1 MRQVLLFGLFL
12 AGIYGVF
19 FLLFRW
25 ENRQNLDREL
35 RAYQFAAPLLAFV
48 YALVLNVFLDD
59 ISTLVLRFLQ
69 WLASMAPF
77 LEFLTSAASGFFMI
91 LMNVL
96 LMIGFILIKRIFLP
110 LFVKLWSRYVPLFNY
125 TSGTCYEWEEERT
138 RWVLKDQYGDMRRVL
153 KWMRSGGCIVSFG
166 LFALILYINE
176 PGIWQV
182 PFYPVLGL
190 MVLAEIVYFMDGLT
204 ASEARTQV
212 GGEDE
217 VSLFRAN
224 YARLRVVL
232 GRIFPEAMLNGGA
245 REKGLNH
252 KDGSQDYLETLMASE
267 DHLRKLCGTYFQ
279 QLVKKGYP
287 VDSQYVDATLHIL
300 NHQSVLFSTPF
311 YRDLTVYL
319 FFAINRALMSHER
332 VLIIC
337 GRDAII
343 DDVIEWVKDAVV
355 EVSHLPF
362 LWNVGVLKAQA
373 SAPDVGI
380 LSISQIF
387 DLSLHESNKAFFA
400 DVTHVVL
407 LEPSRIVA
415 TAQTALYML
424 ARKLNEGTQF
434 SIFDKNSDGLVD
446 ALSHILKTSIIE
458 VNATK
463 SGASSSQFVMWDAD
477 SRNMHHKLFPG
488 VARYLG
494 VGSEVAMVS
503 LKYGVRKVSWYAY
516 DSFPV
521 VDMKWI
527 AGQYYP
533 LICDYTGIPFKQ
545 HRIGEVLEFVP
556 NLWGAAQSR
565 EACVVVEDEYH
576 NLFEMARQFF
586 TRGRDQ
592 SFVHVIAPQYLLRE
606 YMNDNA
612 EIFIRDPKAIPSFA
626 PDFARTPRN
635 VVLELIMRMVISPVR
650 IEEVRTQL
658 ELLFG
663 EVENIPAFLSE
674 QIRLYFISDGVD
686 EDLSR
691 LIQMKQVGFY
701 DEITMDEEFHTE
713 LYIDDQRFI
722 DTYLSDLHNAGYVA
736 EDEQDMHFLGANLLG
751 QICQMYL
758 PGQFIT
764 IAGKYYEVIRI
775 NQEKGV
781 VLRRAADHI
790 HGRISYRQIRSYTLK
805 ESGAE
810 TKTVVHDGI
819 EVTSAAMNMTADT
832 AGFLEMHGHHDM
844 VNARRVLLDDVPRR
858 SYVRKTV
865 LRLKL
870 PKISEAVRVTLC
882 MLLNEIFRTVYPD
895 NCDYLSASTALT
907 SEEQEQLEGIV
918 HPLSGDIDPESIY
931 ILEDSQLDLGM
942 IISIERNLERM
953 LEIVCDYL
961 DWHLERLTRPD
972 ETIQQEEEQEVPL
985 PIPPNTPKNARQRLS
1000 YRFKRWLKRVFRRKK
1015 KENVQ
1020 MDETAGSQPESTEES
1035 GQEET
1040 PQPQPNAYAK
1050 SHYLLFGRE
1059 EMLSCLDLEETW
1071 TYLKTFGF
1079 DHNILKEARENIHA
1093 AKRNDFDP
1101 DDAHRCDFCARS
1113 LADVDYEVL
1122 ADGRERCPECSRT
1135 AVHTVEEFRH
1145 IYDITIQN
1153 YEAFFG
1159 VRITAAIK
1167 LEMVNANTL
1176 HRKLGKSFVPSAGY
1190 SSRVLGV
1197 AIRDRH
1203 GNYTIYVENGA
1214 PRNAFIATL
1223 VHELTHIWQY
1233 TTWNEKELMARYG
1246 GDLMPAV
1253 YEGMAKWVEIQYML
1267 LIGEQAHARREELI
1281 TRARDDEYGRG
1292 FLYYVTRYPLSTT
1305 QSTLRTPFEHIHE
1318 PLR

>member
-1 MRQVLLFGLFL
+1 MRQFLLFLLFL
-12 AGIYGVF
+12 AGIYALF

-25 ENRQNLDREL
+25 ERRQNLEREQ
-35 RAYQFAAPLLAFV
+35 RAYQIAMPLLALL

-69 WLASMAPF
+69 WMASLASF

-91 LMNVL
+91 MMNVL
-96 LMIGFILIKRIFLP
+96 LMIGFLLIKKLCMP
-110 LFVKLWSRYVPLFNY
+110 LLVKLWTKYVPLFQN
-125 TSGTCYEWEEERT
+125 TSGLFYEWEEERS
-138 RWVLKDQYGDMRRVL
+138 RWVLKDHFGDMRRVL
-153 KWMRSGGCIVSFG
+153 RWMRAGGCIVSFG
-166 LFALILYINE
+166 LFAVILYINE

-190 MVLAEIVYFMDGLT
+190 MVLVELVYFMDGLT
-204 ASEARTQV
+204 ASEARTSV

-217 VSLFRAN
+217 VSLFQAN

-232 GRIFPEAMLNGGA
+232 GRIFPESLLNGGA

-252 KDGSQDYLETLMASE
+252 KDGSQDYLETLMTSDE
-267 DHLRKLCGTYFQ
+267 HLRKVCGTYFQ

-311 YRDLTVYL
+311 YRDLTIYL
-319 FFAINRALMSHER
+319 FFAINRALMSHEK

-362 LWNVGVLKAQA
+362 LWQVGILKAQA
-373 SAPDVGI
+373 SLPDIGI

-463 SGASSSQFVMWDAD
+463 SGASSSQFMMWDAD
-477 SRNMHHKLFPG
+477 ARNMHHKLFPG

-494 VGSEVAMVS
+494 VGSEVAMVA
-503 LKYGVRKVSWYAY
+503 LKYGVRRVSWYAY
-516 DSFPV
+516 DSFPI

-527 AGQYYP
+527 VGQYYP

-545 HRIGEVLEFVP
+545 HRINEVLEFVP
-556 NLWGAAQSR
+556 NIWGAAQSK

-592 SFVHVIAPQYLLRE
+592 SFVNVIAPQYLLRD

-612 EIFIRDPKAIPSFA
+612 EIFIHDPKAIPSFA

-650 IEEVRTQL
+650 SEEVRTQL

-674 QIRLYFISDGVD
+674 QIRLYFIPDGVN
-686 EDLSR
+686 EDLSH
-691 LIQMKQVGFY
+691 LIKMKQIGIY
-701 DEITMDEEFHTE
+701 NEITMEEELHTE

-790 HGRISYRQIRSYTLK
+790 HGRISYRQIRAYALRKSDK
-805 ESGAE
+805 EA
-810 TKTVVHDGI
+810 KTVVHDGI
-819 EVTSAAMNMTADT
+819 EVTSAAMNMTVDT
-832 AGFLEMHGHHDM
+832 SGFLEMHGHHDM
-844 VNARRVLLDDVPRR
+844 SNARKVLLDDVPRR

-865 LRLKL
+865 LSLKL
-870 PKISEAVRVTLC
+870 PKISGPVRVTLC

-895 NCDYLSASTALT
+895 NCEYLSASTALT
-907 SEEQEQLEGIV
+907 PEEQEQLEGIV

-931 ILEDSQLDLGM
+931 ILEDSQLDLGL
-942 IISIERNLERM
+942 IISIERNLERI

-961 DWHLERLTRPD
+961 DWHLERLIRPD
-972 ETIQQEEEQEVPL
+972 ETIQQEEEPEVPL
-985 PIPPNTPKNARQRLS
+985 PIPPHTPKNARQRLF
-1000 YRFKRWLKRVFRRKK
+1000 YRFKRWLKRIFRRKK
-1015 KENVQ
+1015 KVQ
-1020 MDETAGSQPESTEES
+1020 MDEAAEPKETIEES
-1035 GQEET
+1035 KQEA
-1040 PQPQPNAYAK
+1040 PQSNAY
-1050 SHYLLFGRE
+1050 SRSYYLLFGRQ
-1059 EMLSCLDLEETW
+1059 EMLSCLNLEETLE
-1071 TYLKTFGF
+1071 YLKTFGF

-1093 AKRNDFDP
+1093 AKRDDFDP
-1101 DDAHRCDFCARS
+1101 NDTHRCDFCARS

-1135 AVHTVEEFRH
+1135 AVHTVAEFKH
-1145 IYDITIQN
+1145 IYEITIQN

-1167 LEMVNANTL
+1167 LEMVDASTL

-1190 SSRVLGV
+1190 SERVLGV

-1214 PRNAFIATL
+1214 PRNAFTATL

-1233 TTWNEKELMARYG
+1233 STWNEKELLARYG

-1318 PLR
+1318 PLK

>member
-1 MRQVLLFGLFL
+1 MRQFLLFLLFL
-12 AGIYGVF
+12 AGIYALF

-25 ENRQNLDREL
+25 ERRQNLEREQ
-35 RAYQFAAPLLAFV
+35 RAYQIAMPLLALL

-69 WLASMAPF
+69 WMASLASF

-91 LMNVL
+91 MMNVL
-96 LMIGFILIKRIFLP
+96 LMIGFLLIKKLCMP
-110 LFVKLWSRYVPLFNY
+110 LLVKLWTKYVPLFQN
-125 TSGTCYEWEEERT
+125 TSGLFYEWEEERS
-138 RWVLKDQYGDMRRVL
+138 RWVLKDHFGDMRRVL
-153 KWMRSGGCIVSFG
+153 RWMRAGGCIVSFG
-166 LFALILYINE
+166 LFAVILYINE

-190 MVLAEIVYFMDGLT
+190 MVLVELVYFMDGLT
-204 ASEARTQV
+204 ASEARTSV

-217 VSLFRAN
+217 VSLFQAN

-232 GRIFPEAMLNGGA
+232 GRIFPESLLNGGA

-252 KDGSQDYLETLMASE
+252 KDGSQDYLETLMTSDE
-267 DHLRKLCGTYFQ
+267 HLRKVCGTYFQ

-311 YRDLTVYL
+311 YRDLTIYL
-319 FFAINRALMSHER
+319 FFAINRALMSHEK

-362 LWNVGVLKAQA
+362 LWQVGILKAQA
-373 SAPDVGI
+373 SLPDIGI

-463 SGASSSQFVMWDAD
+463 SGASSSQFMMWDAD
-477 SRNMHHKLFPG
+477 ARNMHHKLFPG

-494 VGSEVAMVS
+494 VGSEVAMVA
-503 LKYGVRKVSWYAY
+503 LKYGVRRVSWYAY
-516 DSFPV
+516 DSFPI

-527 AGQYYP
+527 VGQYYP

-545 HRIGEVLEFVP
+545 HRINEVLEFVP
-556 NLWGAAQSR
+556 NIWGAAQSK

-592 SFVHVIAPQYLLRE
+592 SFVNVIAPQYLLRD

-612 EIFIRDPKAIPSFA
+612 EIFIHDPKAIPSFA

-650 IEEVRTQL
+650 SEEVRTQL

-674 QIRLYFISDGVD
+674 QIRLYFIPDGVN
-686 EDLSR
+686 EDLSH
-691 LIQMKQVGFY
+691 LIKMKQIGIY
-701 DEITMDEEFHTE
+701 NEITMEEELHTE

-790 HGRISYRQIRSYTLK
+790 HGRISYRQIRAYALRKSDK
-805 ESGAE
+805 EA
-810 TKTVVHDGI
+810 KTVVHDGI
-819 EVTSAAMNMTADT
+819 EVTSAAMNMTVDT
-832 AGFLEMHGHHDM
+832 SGFLEMHGHHDM
-844 VNARRVLLDDVPRR
+844 SNARKVLLDDVPRR

-865 LRLKL
+865 LSLKL
-870 PKISEAVRVTLC
+870 PKISGPVRVTLC

-895 NCDYLSASTALT
+895 NCEYLSASTALT
-907 SEEQEQLEGIV
+907 PEEQEQLEGIV

-931 ILEDSQLDLGM
+931 ILEDSQLDLGL
-942 IISIERNLERM
+942 IISIERNLERI

-961 DWHLERLTRPD
+961 DWHLERLIRPD
-972 ETIQQEEEQEVPL
+972 ETIQQEEEPEVPL
-985 PIPPNTPKNARQRLS
+985 PIPPHTPKNARQRLF
-1000 YRFKRWLKRVFRRKK
+1000 YRFKRWLKRIFRRKK
-1015 KENVQ
+1015 KVQ
-1020 MDETAGSQPESTEES
+1020 MDEAAEPKETIEES
-1035 GQEET
+1035 KQEA
-1040 PQPQPNAYAK
+1040 PQPNAY
-1050 SHYLLFGRE
+1050 SRSYYLLFGRQ
-1059 EMLSCLDLEETW
+1059 EMLSCLNLEETLE
-1071 TYLKTFGF
+1071 YLKTFGF

-1093 AKRNDFDP
+1093 AKRDDFDP
-1101 DDAHRCDFCARS
+1101 NDTHRCDFCARS

-1135 AVHTVEEFRH
+1135 AVHTVAEFKH
-1145 IYDITIQN
+1145 IYEITIQN

-1167 LEMVNANTL
+1167 LEMVDASTL

-1190 SSRVLGV
+1190 SERVLGV

-1214 PRNAFIATL
+1214 PRNAFTATL

-1233 TTWNEKELMARYG
+1233 STWNEKELLARYG

-1318 PLR
+1318 PLK

>member
-1 MRQVLLFGLFL
+1 MRQFLLFLLFL
-12 AGIYGVF
+12 AGIYALF

-25 ENRQNLDREL
+25 ERRQNLEREQ
-35 RAYQFAAPLLAFV
+35 RAYQIAMPLLALL

-69 WLASMAPF
+69 WLASIASF

-96 LMIGFILIKRIFLP
+96 LMIGFILIKKLCMP
-110 LFVKLWSRYVPLFNY
+110 LLVKLWTKYVPLFQN
-125 TSGTCYEWEEERT
+125 TSGLFYEWEEERS
-138 RWVLKDQYGDMRRVL
+138 RWVLKDHFGDMRRVL
-153 KWMRSGGCIVSFG
+153 RWMRAGGCIVSFG
-166 LFALILYINE
+166 LFAVILYINE

-190 MVLAEIVYFMDGLT
+190 MVLVEIVYFMDGLT
-204 ASEARTQV
+204 ASEARTSV

-217 VSLFRAN
+217 VSLFQAN

-232 GRIFPEAMLNGGA
+232 GRIFPESLLNGGA

-252 KDGSQDYLETLMASE
+252 KDGSQDYLETLMTSDE
-267 DHLRKLCGTYFQ
+267 HLRKVCGTYFQ

-300 NHQSVLFSTPF
+300 KRQSVLFSTPF
-311 YRDLTVYL
+311 YRDLTIYL
-319 FFAINRALMSHER
+319 FFAINRALMSHEK

-362 LWNVGVLKAQA
+362 LWQVGILKAQA
-373 SAPDVGI
+373 SSPDIGV

-463 SGASSSQFVMWDAD
+463 SGASSSQFMMWDAD
-477 SRNMHHKLFPG
+477 ARNMHHKLFPG

-494 VGSEVAMVS
+494 VGSEVAMVA
-503 LKYGVRKVSWYAY
+503 LKYGVRRVSWYAY
-516 DSFPV
+516 DSFPI

-527 AGQYYP
+527 VGQYYP

-545 HRIGEVLEFVP
+545 HRINEVLEFVP
-556 NLWGAAQSR
+556 NIWGAAQSK

-592 SFVHVIAPQYLLRE
+592 SFVNVIAPQYLLRD

-612 EIFIRDPKAIPSFA
+612 EIFIHDPKAIPSFA

-650 IEEVRTQL
+650 SEEVRTQL

-674 QIRLYFISDGVD
+674 QIRLYFIPDGVN
-686 EDLSR
+686 EDLSH
-691 LIQMKQVGFY
+691 LIKMKQIGIYNEV
-701 DEITMDEEFHTE
+701 TMEEELHTE

-790 HGRISYRQIRSYTLK
+790 HGRISYRQIRAYALRKSD
-805 ESGAE
+805 EEA
-810 TKTVVHDGI
+810 KTVVHDGI
-819 EVTSAAMNMTADT
+819 EVTSAAMNMTVDT
-832 AGFLEMHGHHDM
+832 SGFLEMHGHHDM
-844 VNARRVLLDDVPRR
+844 VNARKVLLDDVPRR

-865 LRLKL
+865 LSLKL
-870 PKISEAVRVTLC
+870 PKISGPVRVTLC

-895 NCDYLSASTALT
+895 NCEYLSASTALT
-907 SEEQEQLEGIV
+907 QEEQEQLEGIV

-931 ILEDSQLDLGM
+931 ILEDSQLDLGL
-942 IISIERNLERM
+942 IISIERNLERI

-961 DWHLERLTRPD
+961 DWHLERLIRPD
-972 ETIQQEEEQEVPL
+972 ETIQQEEEPEVPL
-985 PIPPNTPKNARQRLS
+985 PIPPHTPKNARQRLF
-1000 YRFKRWLKRVFRRKK
+1000 YRFKRWLKRIFRRKK
-1015 KENVQ
+1015 KVQ
-1020 MDETAGSQPESTEES
+1020 MDEAAEPKETIEES
-1035 GQEET
+1035 KQEA
-1040 PQPQPNAYAK
+1040 PQPNAY
-1050 SHYLLFGRE
+1050 SRSYYLLFGRQ
-1059 EMLSCLDLEETW
+1059 EMLSCLNLEETLE
-1071 TYLKTFGF
+1071 YLKTFGF
-1079 DHNILKEARENIHA
+1079 DRNILKEARENIHA
-1093 AKRNDFDP
+1093 AKRDDFDP
-1101 DDAHRCDFCARS
+1101 NDTHRCDFCARS

-1135 AVHTVEEFRH
+1135 AVHTVAEFKH
-1145 IYDITIQN
+1145 IYEITIQN

-1167 LEMVNANTL
+1167 LEMVDASTL

-1190 SSRVLGV
+1190 SERVLGV

-1214 PRNAFIATL
+1214 PRNAFTATL

-1233 TTWNEKELMARYG
+1233 TAWNEKELMARYG

-1292 FLYYVTRYPLSTT
+1292 FLYYITRYPLSTT

>member
-1 MRQVLLFGLFL
+1 MRQFLLFLLFL
-12 AGIYGVF
+12 TGIYALF

-25 ENRQNLDREL
+25 ERRQNLEREQ
-35 RAYQFAAPLLAFV
+35 RAYQIAMPLLALL

-69 WLASMAPF
+69 WLASLVSF

-96 LMIGFILIKRIFLP
+96 LMIGFILIKKLCMP
-110 LFVKLWSRYVPLFNY
+110 LLVKLWAKYVPLFQN
-125 TSGTCYEWEEERT
+125 TSGLFYEWEEERS
-138 RWVLKDQYGDMRRVL
+138 RWVLKDHFGDMRRVL
-153 KWMRSGGCIVSFG
+153 RWMRAGGCIVSFG
-166 LFALILYINE
+166 LFAVILYINE

-190 MVLAEIVYFMDGLT
+190 MVLVEIVYFMDGLT
-204 ASEARTQV
+204 ASEARTSV

-217 VSLFRAN
+217 VSLFQAN

-232 GRIFPEAMLNGGA
+232 GRIFPESLLNGGA

-252 KDGSQDYLETLMASE
+252 KDGSQDYLETLMTSDE
-267 DHLRKLCGTYFQ
+267 HLRKVCGTYFQ

-311 YRDLTVYL
+311 YRDLTIYL
-319 FFAINRALMSHER
+319 FFAINRALMSHEK

-362 LWNVGVLKAQA
+362 LWQVGILKAQA
-373 SAPDVGI
+373 SSPDIGV

-446 ALSHILKTSIIE
+446 ALSHILKTIIIE

-463 SGASSSQFVMWDAD
+463 SGASSSQFMMWDAD
-477 SRNMHHKLFPG
+477 ARNMHHKLFPG

-494 VGSEVAMVS
+494 VGSEVAMVA
-503 LKYGVRKVSWYAY
+503 LKYGVRRVSWYAY
-516 DSFPV
+516 DSFPI

-527 AGQYYP
+527 VGQYYP

-545 HRIGEVLEFVP
+545 HRINEVLEFVP
-556 NLWGAAQSR
+556 NIWGAAQSK

-592 SFVHVIAPQYLLRE
+592 SFVNVIAPQYLLRD

-612 EIFIRDPKAIPSFA
+612 EIFIHDPKAIPSFA

-650 IEEVRTQL
+650 SEEVRTQL

-674 QIRLYFISDGVD
+674 QIRLYFIPDGVN
-686 EDLSR
+686 EDLSH
-691 LIQMKQVGFY
+691 LIKMKQIGIYNEV
-701 DEITMDEEFHTE
+701 TMEEELHTE

-790 HGRISYRQIRSYTLK
+790 HGRISYRQIRAYALRKSD
-805 ESGAE
+805 EEA
-810 TKTVVHDGI
+810 KTVVHDGI
-819 EVTSAAMNMTADT
+819 EVTSAAMNMTVDT
-832 AGFLEMHGHHDM
+832 SGFLEMHGHHDM
-844 VNARRVLLDDVPRR
+844 SNARKVLLDDVPRR

-865 LRLKL
+865 LSLKL
-870 PKISEAVRVTLC
+870 PKISGPVRVTLC

-895 NCDYLSASTALT
+895 NCEYLSASTALT
-907 SEEQEQLEGIV
+907 PEEQEQLEGIV

-931 ILEDSQLDLGM
+931 ILEDSQLDLGL
-942 IISIERNLERM
+942 IISIERNLERI

-985 PIPPNTPKNARQRLS
+985 PVPPHTPKNARQRLF
-1000 YRFKRWLKRVFRRKK
+1000 YRFKRWLKRIFRRKK
-1015 KENVQ
+1015 KVQ
-1020 MDETAGSQPESTEES
+1020 MDEAAEPKETIEES
-1035 GQEET
+1035 KQEA
-1040 PQPQPNAYAK
+1040 PQPNGY
-1050 SHYLLFGRE
+1050 SRSYYLLFGRQ
-1059 EMLSCLDLEETW
+1059 EMLSCLNLEETLE
-1071 TYLKTFGF
+1071 YLKTFGF
-1079 DHNILKEARENIHA
+1079 DRNILKEARENIHA
-1093 AKRNDFDP
+1093 AKRDDFDP
-1101 DDAHRCDFCARS
+1101 NDTHRCDFCARS

-1135 AVHTVEEFRH
+1135 AVHTVAEFKH
-1145 IYDITIQN
+1145 IYEITIQN

-1167 LEMVNANTL
+1167 LEMVDASTL

-1190 SSRVLGV
+1190 SERVLGV

-1214 PRNAFIATL
+1214 PRNAFTATL

-1233 TTWNEKELMARYG
+1233 STWNEKELMARYG

-1318 PLR
+1318 PLK

>member
-1 MRQVLLFGLFL
+1 MRQFLLFLLFL
-12 AGIYGVF
+12 AGIYALF

-25 ENRQNLDREL
+25 ERRQNLEREQ
-35 RAYQFAAPLLAFV
+35 RAYQIAMPLLALL

-69 WLASMAPF
+69 WMASLASF

-91 LMNVL
+91 MMNVL
-96 LMIGFILIKRIFLP
+96 LMIGFLLIKKLCMP
-110 LFVKLWSRYVPLFNY
+110 LLVKLWTKYVPLFQN
-125 TSGTCYEWEEERT
+125 TSGLFYEWEEERS
-138 RWVLKDQYGDMRRVL
+138 RWVLKDHFGDMRRVL
-153 KWMRSGGCIVSFG
+153 RWMRAGGCIVSFG
-166 LFALILYINE
+166 LFAVILYINE

-190 MVLAEIVYFMDGLT
+190 MVLVELVYFMDGLT
-204 ASEARTQV
+204 ASEARTSV

-217 VSLFRAN
+217 VSLFQAN

-232 GRIFPEAMLNGGA
+232 GRIFPESLLNGGA

-252 KDGSQDYLETLMASE
+252 KDGSQDYLETLMTSDE
-267 DHLRKLCGTYFQ
+267 HLRKVCGTYFQ

-311 YRDLTVYL
+311 YRDLTIYL
-319 FFAINRALMSHER
+319 FFAINRALMSHEK

-362 LWNVGVLKAQA
+362 LWQVGILKAQA
-373 SAPDVGI
+373 SLPDIGI

-463 SGASSSQFVMWDAD
+463 SGASSSQFMMWDAD
-477 SRNMHHKLFPG
+477 ARNMHHKLFPG

-494 VGSEVAMVS
+494 VGSEVAMVA
-503 LKYGVRKVSWYAY
+503 LKYGVRRVSWYAY
-516 DSFPV
+516 DSFPI

-527 AGQYYP
+527 VGQYYP

-545 HRIGEVLEFVP
+545 HRINEVLEFVP
-556 NLWGAAQSR
+556 NIWGAAQSK

-592 SFVHVIAPQYLLRE
+592 SFVNVIAPQYLLRD

-612 EIFIRDPKAIPSFA
+612 EIFIHDPKAIPSFA

-650 IEEVRTQL
+650 SEEVRTQL

-674 QIRLYFISDGVD
+674 QIRLYFIPDGVN
-686 EDLSR
+686 EDLSH
-691 LIQMKQVGFY
+691 LIKMKQIGIYNEV
-701 DEITMDEEFHTE
+701 TMEEELHTE

-790 HGRISYRQIRSYTLK
+790 HGRISYRQIRAYALRKSDK
-805 ESGAE
+805 EA
-810 TKTVVHDGI
+810 KTVVHDGI
-819 EVTSAAMNMTADT
+819 EVTSAAMNMTVDT
-832 AGFLEMHGHHDM
+832 SGFLEMHGHHDM
-844 VNARRVLLDDVPRR
+844 SNARKVLLDDVPRR

-865 LRLKL
+865 LSLKL
-870 PKISEAVRVTLC
+870 PKISGPVRVTLC

-895 NCDYLSASTALT
+895 NCEYLSASTALT
-907 SEEQEQLEGIV
+907 PEEQEQLEGIV

-931 ILEDSQLDLGM
+931 ILEDSQLDLGL
-942 IISIERNLERM
+942 IISIERNLERI

-961 DWHLERLTRPD
+961 DWHLERLIRPD
-972 ETIQQEEEQEVPL
+972 ETIQQEEEPEVPL
-985 PIPPNTPKNARQRLS
+985 PIPPHTPKNARQRLF
-1000 YRFKRWLKRVFRRKK
+1000 YRFKRWLKRIFRRKK
-1015 KENVQ
+1015 KVQ
-1020 MDETAGSQPESTEES
+1020 MDEAAEPKETIEES
-1035 GQEET
+1035 KQEA
-1040 PQPQPNAYAK
+1040 PQPNAY
-1050 SHYLLFGRE
+1050 SRSYYLLFGRQ
-1059 EMLSCLDLEETW
+1059 EMLSCLNLEETLE
-1071 TYLKTFGF
+1071 YLKTFGF

-1093 AKRNDFDP
+1093 AKRDDFDP
-1101 DDAHRCDFCARS
+1101 NDTHRCDFCARS

-1135 AVHTVEEFRH
+1135 AVHTVAEFKH
-1145 IYDITIQN
+1145 IYEITIQN

-1167 LEMVNANTL
+1167 LEMVDASTL

-1190 SSRVLGV
+1190 SERVLGV

-1214 PRNAFIATL
+1214 PRNAFTATL

-1233 TTWNEKELMARYG
+1233 STWNEKELLARYG

-1318 PLR
+1318 PLK

>member
-1 MRQVLLFGLFL
+1 MRQFLLFLLFL
-12 AGIYGVF
+12 AGIYALF

-25 ENRQNLDREL
+25 ERRQNLEREQ
-35 RAYQFAAPLLAFV
+35 RAYQIAMPLLALL

-69 WLASMAPF
+69 WLASLASF

-96 LMIGFILIKRIFLP
+96 LMIGFILIKKLCMP
-110 LFVKLWSRYVPLFNY
+110 LLVKLWSKYVPLFQN
-125 TSGTCYEWEEERT
+125 TSGLFYEWEEERS
-138 RWVLKDQYGDMRRVL
+138 RWVLKDHFGDMRRVL
-153 KWMRSGGCIVSFG
+153 RWMRAGGCIVSFG
-166 LFALILYINE
+166 LFAVILYINE

-190 MVLAEIVYFMDGLT
+190 MVLVEIVYFMDGLT
-204 ASEARTQV
+204 ASEARTSV

-217 VSLFRAN
+217 VSLFQAN

-232 GRIFPEAMLNGGA
+232 GRIFPESLLNGGA

-252 KDGSQDYLETLMASE
+252 KDGSQDYLETLMTSDE
-267 DHLRKLCGTYFQ
+267 HLRKVCGTYFQ

-311 YRDLTVYL
+311 YRDLTIYL
-319 FFAINRALMSHER
+319 FFAINRALMSHEK

-362 LWNVGVLKAQA
+362 LWQVGILKAQA
-373 SAPDVGI
+373 SSPDIGV

-463 SGASSSQFVMWDAD
+463 SGASSSQFMMWDAD
-477 SRNMHHKLFPG
+477 ARNMHHKLFPG

-494 VGSEVAMVS
+494 IGSEVAMVA
-503 LKYGVRKVSWYAY
+503 LKYGVRRVSWYAY
-516 DSFPV
+516 DSFPI

-527 AGQYYP
+527 VGQYYP

-545 HRIGEVLEFVP
+545 HRINEVLEFVP
-556 NLWGAAQSR
+556 NIWGAAQSK

-592 SFVHVIAPQYLLRE
+592 SFVNVIAPQYLLRD

-612 EIFIRDPKAIPSFA
+612 EIFIHDPKAIPSFA

-650 IEEVRTQL
+650 SEEVRTQL

-674 QIRLYFISDGVD
+674 QIRLYFIPDGVN
-686 EDLSR
+686 EDLSH
-691 LIQMKQVGFY
+691 LIKMKQIGIYNEV
-701 DEITMDEEFHTE
+701 TMEEELHTE

-790 HGRISYRQIRSYTLK
+790 HGRISYRQIRAYALRKSD
-805 ESGAE
+805 EEA
-810 TKTVVHDGI
+810 KTVVHDGI
-819 EVTSAAMNMTADT
+819 EVTSAAMNMTVDT
-832 AGFLEMHGHHDM
+832 SGFLEMHGHHDM
-844 VNARRVLLDDVPRR
+844 SNARKVLLDDVPRR

-865 LRLKL
+865 LSLKL
-870 PKISEAVRVTLC
+870 PKISEPVRVTLC

-895 NCDYLSASTALT
+895 NCEYLSASTALT
-907 SEEQEQLEGIV
+907 QEEQEQLEGIV

-931 ILEDSQLDLGM
+931 ILEDSQLDLGL
-942 IISIERNLERM
+942 IISIERNLERI

-961 DWHLERLTRPD
+961 DWHLERLIRPD
-972 ETIQQEEEQEVPL
+972 ETIQQEEEPEVPL
-985 PIPPNTPKNARQRLS
+985 PIPPHTPKNARQRLF
-1000 YRFKRWLKRVFRRKK
+1000 YRFKRWLKRIFRRKK
-1015 KENVQ
+1015 KVQ
-1020 MDETAGSQPESTEES
+1020 MDEAAEPKETIEES
-1035 GQEET
+1035 KQEA
-1040 PQPQPNAYAK
+1040 PQPNAY
-1050 SHYLLFGRE
+1050 SRSYYLLFGRQ
-1059 EMLSCLDLEETW
+1059 EMLSCLNLEETLE
-1071 TYLKTFGF
+1071 YLKTFGF
-1079 DHNILKEARENIHA
+1079 DRNILKEARENIHA
-1093 AKRNDFDP
+1093 AKRDDFDP
-1101 DDAHRCDFCARS
+1101 NDTHRCDFCARS

-1135 AVHTVEEFRH
+1135 AVHTVAEFKH
-1145 IYDITIQN
+1145 IYEITIQN

-1167 LEMVNANTL
+1167 LEMVDASTL

-1190 SSRVLGV
+1190 SERVLGV

-1214 PRNAFIATL
+1214 PRNAFTATL

-1233 TTWNEKELMARYG
+1233 TAWNEKELMARYG

-1318 PLR
+1318 PLK

>member
-1 MRQVLLFGLFL
+1 MRQFLLFLLFL
-12 AGIYGVF
+12 AGIYALF

-25 ENRQNLDREL
+25 ERRQNLEREQ
-35 RAYQFAAPLLAFV
+35 RAYQIAMPLLALL

-69 WLASMAPF
+69 WLASLASF

-96 LMIGFILIKRIFLP
+96 LMIGFILIKKLCMA
-110 LFVKLWSRYVPLFNY
+110 LLVKLWTKYVPLFQN
-125 TSGTCYEWEEERT
+125 TSGLFYEWEEERS
-138 RWVLKDQYGDMRRVL
+138 RWVLKDHFGDMRRVL
-153 KWMRSGGCIVSFG
+153 RWMRAGGCIVSFG
-166 LFALILYINE
+166 LFAVILYINE

-190 MVLAEIVYFMDGLT
+190 MVLVEIVYFMDGLT
-204 ASEARTQV
+204 ASEARTSV

-217 VSLFRAN
+217 VSLFQAN

-232 GRIFPEAMLNGGA
+232 GRIFPESLLNGGA

-252 KDGSQDYLETLMASE
+252 KDGSQDYLETLMASDE
-267 DHLRKLCGTYFQ
+267 HLRKVCGTYFQ

-311 YRDLTVYL
+311 YRDLTIYL
-319 FFAINRALMSHER
+319 FFAINRALMSHEK

-362 LWNVGVLKAQA
+362 LWQVGILKAQA
-373 SAPDVGI
+373 SSPDIGI

-463 SGASSSQFVMWDAD
+463 SGASSSQFMMWDAD
-477 SRNMHHKLFPG
+477 ARNMHHKLFPG

-494 VGSEVAMVS
+494 VGSEVAMVA
-503 LKYGVRKVSWYAY
+503 LKYGVRRVSWYAY
-516 DSFPV
+516 DSFPI

-527 AGQYYP
+527 VGQYYP

-545 HRIGEVLEFVP
+545 HRINEVLEFVP
-556 NLWGAAQSR
+556 NIWGAAQSK

-592 SFVHVIAPQYLLRE
+592 SFVNVIAPQYLLRD

-612 EIFIRDPKAIPSFA
+612 EIFIHDPKAIPSFA

-650 IEEVRTQL
+650 SEEVRTQL

-674 QIRLYFISDGVD
+674 QIRLYFIPDGVN
-686 EDLSR
+686 EDLSH
-691 LIQMKQVGFY
+691 LIKMKQIGIYNEV
-701 DEITMDEEFHTE
+701 TMEEELHTE

-790 HGRISYRQIRSYTLK
+790 HGRISYRQIRAYALRKSD
-805 ESGAE
+805 EEA
-810 TKTVVHDGI
+810 KTVVHDGI
-819 EVTSAAMNMTADT
+819 EVTSAAMNMTVDT
-832 AGFLEMHGHHDM
+832 SGFLEMHGHHDM
-844 VNARRVLLDDVPRR
+844 SNARKVLLDDVPRR

-865 LRLKL
+865 LSLKL
-870 PKISEAVRVTLC
+870 PKISGPVRVTLC

-895 NCDYLSASTALT
+895 NCEYLSASTALT
-907 SEEQEQLEGIV
+907 PEEQEQLEGIV

-931 ILEDSQLDLGM
+931 ILEDSQLDLGL
-942 IISIERNLERM
+942 IISIERNLERI

-985 PIPPNTPKNARQRLS
+985 PVPPHTPKNARQRLF
-1000 YRFKRWLKRVFRRKK
+1000 YRFKRWLKRIFRRKK
-1015 KENVQ
+1015 KVQ
-1020 MDETAGSQPESTEES
+1020 MDEAAEPKETIEES
-1035 GQEET
+1035 KQEA
-1040 PQPQPNAYAK
+1040 PQPNGY
-1050 SHYLLFGRE
+1050 SRSYYLLFGRQ
-1059 EMLSCLDLEETW
+1059 EMLSCLNLEETLE
-1071 TYLKTFGF
+1071 YLKTFGF
-1079 DHNILKEARENIHA
+1079 DRNILKEARENIHA
-1093 AKRNDFDP
+1093 AKRDDFDP
-1101 DDAHRCDFCARS
+1101 NDTHRCDFCARS

-1135 AVHTVEEFRH
+1135 AVHTVAEFKH
-1145 IYDITIQN
+1145 IYEITIQN

-1167 LEMVNANTL
+1167 LEMVDASTL

-1190 SSRVLGV
+1190 SERVLGV

-1203 GNYTIYVENGA
+1203 GNYTFYVENGA
-1214 PRNAFIATL
+1214 PRNAFTATL

-1233 TTWNEKELMARYG
+1233 STWNEKELLARYG

-1318 PLR
+1318 PLK

>member
-1 MRQVLLFGLFL
+1 MRQFLLFLLFL
-12 AGIYGVF
+12 AGIYALF

-25 ENRQNLDREL
+25 ERRQNLEREQ
-35 RAYQFAAPLLAFV
+35 RAYQIAMALLALL
-48 YALVLNVFLDD
+48 YAFVLNVFLDD

-69 WLASMAPF
+69 WMASLASF

-96 LMIGFILIKRIFLP
+96 LMIGFILIKKLCMP
-110 LFVKLWSRYVPLFNY
+110 LLVKLWTKYVPLFQN
-125 TSGTCYEWEEERT
+125 TSGLFYEWEEERS
-138 RWVLKDQYGDMRRVL
+138 RWVLKDHFGDMRRVL
-153 KWMRSGGCIVSFG
+153 RWMRAGGCIVSFG
-166 LFALILYINE
+166 LFAVILYINE

-190 MVLAEIVYFMDGLT
+190 MVLVELVYFMDGLT
-204 ASEARTQV
+204 ASEARTSV

-217 VSLFRAN
+217 VSLFQAN

-232 GRIFPEAMLNGGA
+232 GRIFPESLLNGGA

-252 KDGSQDYLETLMASE
+252 KDGSQDYLETLMASDE
-267 DHLRKLCGTYFQ
+267 HLRKVCGTYFQ

-300 NHQSVLFSTPF
+300 NYQSVLFSTPF
-311 YRDLTVYL
+311 YRDLTIYL
-319 FFAINRALMSHER
+319 FFAINRALMSHEK

-362 LWNVGVLKAQA
+362 LWQVGILKAQA
-373 SAPDVGI
+373 SSPDIGV

-463 SGASSSQFVMWDAD
+463 SGASSSQFMMWDAD
-477 SRNMHHKLFPG
+477 ARNMHHKLFPG

-494 VGSEVAMVS
+494 VGSEVAMVA
-503 LKYGVRKVSWYAY
+503 LKYGVRRVSWYAY
-516 DSFPV
+516 DSFPI

-527 AGQYYP
+527 VGQYYP

-545 HRIGEVLEFVP
+545 HRINEVLEFVP
-556 NLWGAAQSR
+556 NIWGAAQSK

-592 SFVHVIAPQYLLRE
+592 SFVNVIAPQYLLRD

-612 EIFIRDPKAIPSFA
+612 EIFIHDPKAIPSFA

-650 IEEVRTQL
+650 SEEVRTQL

-674 QIRLYFISDGVD
+674 QIRLYFIPDGVN
-686 EDLSR
+686 EDLSH
-691 LIQMKQVGFY
+691 LIKMKQIGIY
-701 DEITMDEEFHTE
+701 NEITMEEELHTE

-736 EDEQDMHFLGANLLG
+736 EDEQDMRFLGANLLG

-790 HGRISYRQIRSYTLK
+790 HGRISYRQIRAYALRKSDK
-805 ESGAE
+805 EA
-810 TKTVVHDGI
+810 KTVVHDGI
-819 EVTSAAMNMTADT
+819 EVTSAAMNMTVDT
-832 AGFLEMHGHHDM
+832 SGFLEMHGHHDM
-844 VNARRVLLDDVPRR
+844 SNARKVLLDDVPRR

-865 LRLKL
+865 LSLKL
-870 PKISEAVRVTLC
+870 PKISGPVRVTLC

-907 SEEQEQLEGIV
+907 PEEQEQLEGIV
-918 HPLSGDIDPESIY
+918 HPLTGDIDPESIY
-931 ILEDSQLDLGM
+931 ILEDSQLDLGL
-942 IISIERNLERM
+942 IISIERNLERI

-961 DWHLERLTRPD
+961 DWHLERLIRLD
-972 ETIQQEEEQEVPL
+972 ETIQQEEEPEVPL
-985 PIPPNTPKNARQRLS
+985 PIPPHTPKNARQRLF
-1000 YRFKRWLKRVFRRKK
+1000 YRFKRWLKRIFRRKK
-1015 KENVQ
+1015 KVQ
-1020 MDETAGSQPESTEES
+1020 MDEAAEPKETIEES
-1035 GQEET
+1035 KQEA
-1040 PQPQPNAYAK
+1040 PQPNAY
-1050 SHYLLFGRE
+1050 SRSYYLLFGRQ
-1059 EMLSCLDLEETW
+1059 EMLSCLNLEETLE
-1071 TYLKTFGF
+1071 YLKTFGF
-1079 DHNILKEARENIHA
+1079 DRNILKEARENIHA
-1093 AKRNDFDP
+1093 AKRDDFDP
-1101 DDAHRCDFCARS
+1101 NDTHRCDFCARS

-1135 AVHTVEEFRH
+1135 AVHTVAEFKH
-1145 IYDITIQN
+1145 IYEITIQN

-1167 LEMVNANTL
+1167 LEMVDASTL

-1190 SSRVLGV
+1190 SERVLGV

-1214 PRNAFIATL
+1214 PRNAFTATL

-1233 TTWNEKELMARYG
+1233 STWNEKELLARYG

-1318 PLR
+1318 PLK

>member
-1 MRQVLLFGLFL
+1 MRQFLLFLLFL
-12 AGIYGVF
+12 AGIYALF

-25 ENRQNLDREL
+25 ERRQNLEREQ
-35 RAYQFAAPLLAFV
+35 RAYQIAMPLLALL

-69 WLASMAPF
+69 WLASIASF

-96 LMIGFILIKRIFLP
+96 LMIGFILIKKLCMP
-110 LFVKLWSRYVPLFNY
+110 LLVKLWTKYVPLFQN
-125 TSGTCYEWEEERT
+125 TSGLFYEWEEERS
-138 RWVLKDQYGDMRRVL
+138 RWVLKDHFGDMRRVL
-153 KWMRSGGCIVSFG
+153 RWMRAGGCIVSFG
-166 LFALILYINE
+166 LFAVILYINE

-190 MVLAEIVYFMDGLT
+190 MVLVEIVYFMDGLT
-204 ASEARTQV
+204 ASEARTSV

-217 VSLFRAN
+217 VSLFQAN

-232 GRIFPEAMLNGGA
+232 GRIFPESLLNGGA

-252 KDGSQDYLETLMASE
+252 KDGSQDYLETLMASDE
-267 DHLRKLCGTYFQ
+267 HLRKVCGTYFQ

-300 NHQSVLFSTPF
+300 KRQSVLFSTPF
-311 YRDLTVYL
+311 YRDLTIYL
-319 FFAINRALMSHER
+319 FFAINRALMSHEK

-362 LWNVGVLKAQA
+362 LWQVGILKAQA
-373 SAPDVGI
+373 SSPDIGV

-463 SGASSSQFVMWDAD
+463 SGASSSQFMMWDAD
-477 SRNMHHKLFPG
+477 ARNMHHKLFPG

-494 VGSEVAMVS
+494 VGSEVAMVA
-503 LKYGVRKVSWYAY
+503 LKYGVRRVSWYAY
-516 DSFPV
+516 DSFPI

-527 AGQYYP
+527 VGQYYP

-545 HRIGEVLEFVP
+545 HRINEVLEFVP
-556 NLWGAAQSR
+556 NIWGAAQSK

-592 SFVHVIAPQYLLRE
+592 SFVNVIAPQYLLRD

-612 EIFIRDPKAIPSFA
+612 EIFIHDPKAIPSFA

-650 IEEVRTQL
+650 SEEVRTQL

-674 QIRLYFISDGVD
+674 QIRLYFIPDGVN
-686 EDLSR
+686 EDLSH
-691 LIQMKQVGFY
+691 LIKMKQIGIYNEV
-701 DEITMDEEFHTE
+701 TMEEELHTE

-790 HGRISYRQIRSYTLK
+790 HGRISYRQIRAYALRKSD
-805 ESGAE
+805 EEA
-810 TKTVVHDGI
+810 KTVVHDGI
-819 EVTSAAMNMTADT
+819 EVTSAAMNMTVDT
-832 AGFLEMHGHHDM
+832 SGFLEMHGHHDM
-844 VNARRVLLDDVPRR
+844 SNARKVLLDDVPRR

-865 LRLKL
+865 LSLKL
-870 PKISEAVRVTLC
+870 PKISGPVRVTLC

-895 NCDYLSASTALT
+895 NCEYLSASTALT
-907 SEEQEQLEGIV
+907 QEEQEQLEGIV

-931 ILEDSQLDLGM
+931 ILEDSQLDLGL
-942 IISIERNLERM
+942 IISIERNLERI

-961 DWHLERLTRPD
+961 DWHLERLIRPD
-972 ETIQQEEEQEVPL
+972 ETIQQEEEPEVPL
-985 PIPPNTPKNARQRLS
+985 PIPPHTPKNARQRLF
-1000 YRFKRWLKRVFRRKK
+1000 YRFKRWLKRIFRRKK
-1015 KENVQ
+1015 KVQ
-1020 MDETAGSQPESTEES
+1020 MDEAAEPKETIEES
-1035 GQEET
+1035 KQEA
-1040 PQPQPNAYAK
+1040 PQPNAY
-1050 SHYLLFGRE
+1050 SRSYYLLFGRQ
-1059 EMLSCLDLEETW
+1059 EMLSCLNLEETLE
-1071 TYLKTFGF
+1071 YLKTFGF
-1079 DHNILKEARENIHA
+1079 DRNILKEARENIHA
-1093 AKRNDFDP
+1093 AKRDDFDP
-1101 DDAHRCDFCARS
+1101 NDTHRCDFCARS

-1135 AVHTVEEFRH
+1135 AVHTVAEFKH
-1145 IYDITIQN
+1145 IYEITIQN

-1167 LEMVNANTL
+1167 LEMVDASTL

-1190 SSRVLGV
+1190 SERVLGV

-1214 PRNAFIATL
+1214 PRNAFTATL

-1233 TTWNEKELMARYG
+1233 TAWNEKELMARYG

-1318 PLR
+1318 PLK

>member
-1 MRQVLLFGLFL
+1 MRQFLLFLLFL
-12 AGIYGVF
+12 AGIYALF

-25 ENRQNLDREL
+25 ERRQNLEREQ
-35 RAYQFAAPLLAFV
+35 RAYQIAMPLLALL

-69 WLASMAPF
+69 WLASLASF
-77 LEFLTSAASGFFMI
+77 LEFLTSAASGFFVI

-96 LMIGFILIKRIFLP
+96 LMIGFILIKKLCMP
-110 LFVKLWSRYVPLFNY
+110 LLVKLWTKYVLLFQN
-125 TSGTCYEWEEERT
+125 TSGLFYEWEEERS
-138 RWVLKDQYGDMRRVL
+138 RWVLKDHFGDMRRVL
-153 KWMRSGGCIVSFG
+153 RWMRAGGCIVSFG
-166 LFALILYINE
+166 LFAVILYINE

-190 MVLAEIVYFMDGLT
+190 MVLVELVYFMDGLT
-204 ASEARTQV
+204 ASEARTSV

-217 VSLFRAN
+217 VSLFQAN

-232 GRIFPEAMLNGGA
+232 GRIFPESLLNGGA

-252 KDGSQDYLETLMASE
+252 KDGSQDYLETLMTSDE
-267 DHLRKLCGTYFQ
+267 HLRKVCGTYFQ

-311 YRDLTVYL
+311 YRDLTIYL
-319 FFAINRALMSHER
+319 FFAINRALMSHEK

-362 LWNVGVLKAQA
+362 LWQVGILKAQA
-373 SAPDVGI
+373 SSPDIGI

-463 SGASSSQFVMWDAD
+463 SGASSSQFMMWDAD
-477 SRNMHHKLFPG
+477 ARNMHHKLFPG

-494 VGSEVAMVS
+494 VGSEVAMVA
-503 LKYGVRKVSWYAY
+503 LKYGVRRVSWYAY
-516 DSFPV
+516 DSFPI

-527 AGQYYP
+527 VGQYYP

-545 HRIGEVLEFVP
+545 HRINEVLEFVP
-556 NLWGAAQSR
+556 NIWGAVQSK

-592 SFVHVIAPQYLLRE
+592 SFVNVIAPQYLLRD

-612 EIFIRDPKAIPSFA
+612 EIFIHDPKAIPSFA

-650 IEEVRTQL
+650 SEEVRTQL

-674 QIRLYFISDGVD
+674 QIRLYFIPDGVN
-686 EDLSR
+686 EDLSH
-691 LIQMKQVGFY
+691 LIKMKQIGIY
-701 DEITMDEEFHTE
+701 NEITMEEELHTE

-736 EDEQDMHFLGANLLG
+736 EDEQDMRFLGANLLG

-790 HGRISYRQIRSYTLK
+790 HGRISYRQIRAYALRKSDK
-805 ESGAE
+805 EA
-810 TKTVVHDGI
+810 KTVVHDGI
-819 EVTSAAMNMTADT
+819 EVTSAAMNMTVDT
-832 AGFLEMHGHHDM
+832 SGFLEMHGHHDM
-844 VNARRVLLDDVPRR
+844 SNARKVLLDDVPRR

-865 LRLKL
+865 LSLKL
-870 PKISEAVRVTLC
+870 PKISGPVRVTLC

-907 SEEQEQLEGIV
+907 PEEQEQLEGIV
-918 HPLSGDIDPESIY
+918 HPLTGDIDPESIY

-942 IISIERNLERM
+942 IISIERNLERI

-961 DWHLERLTRPD
+961 DWHLERLIRPD
-972 ETIQQEEEQEVPL
+972 ETIQQEEKQEVPL
-985 PIPPNTPKNARQRLS
+985 PIPPNTPKNARQRLF
-1000 YRFKRWLKRVFRRKK
+1000 YRFKRWLKRIFRQKK
-1015 KENVQ
+1015 KVQ
-1020 MDETAGSQPESTEES
+1020 MDEAAEPKETIEES
-1035 GQEET
+1035 KQEA
-1040 PQPQPNAYAK
+1040 PQPNAY
-1050 SHYLLFGRE
+1050 SRSYYLLFGRQ
-1059 EMLSCLDLEETW
+1059 EMLSCLNLEETLE
-1071 TYLKTFGF
+1071 YLKTFGF

-1093 AKRNDFDP
+1093 AKRDDFDP
-1101 DDAHRCDFCARS
+1101 NDTHRCDFCARS

-1135 AVHTVEEFRH
+1135 AVHTVAEFKH
-1145 IYDITIQN
+1145 IYEITIQN

-1167 LEMVNANTL
+1167 LEMVDASTL

-1190 SSRVLGV
+1190 SERVLGV

-1214 PRNAFIATL
+1214 PRNAFTATL

-1233 TTWNEKELMARYG
+1233 STWNEKELLARYG

-1318 PLR
+1318 PLK

>member
-1 MRQVLLFGLFL
+1 MRQFLLFLLFL
-12 AGIYGVF
+12 AGIYALF

-25 ENRQNLDREL
+25 ERRQNLEREQ
-35 RAYQFAAPLLAFV
+35 RAYQIAMALLALL
-48 YALVLNVFLDD
+48 YAFVLNVFLDD

-69 WLASMAPF
+69 WLASLASF

-96 LMIGFILIKRIFLP
+96 LMIGFILIKKLCMP
-110 LFVKLWSRYVPLFNY
+110 LLVKLWTKYVPLFQN
-125 TSGTCYEWEEERT
+125 TSGLFYEWEEERS
-138 RWVLKDQYGDMRRVL
+138 RWVLKDHFGDMRRVL
-153 KWMRSGGCIVSFG
+153 RWMRAGGCIVSFG
-166 LFALILYINE
+166 LFAVILYINE

-190 MVLAEIVYFMDGLT
+190 MVLVELVYFMDGLT
-204 ASEARTQV
+204 ASEARTSV

-217 VSLFRAN
+217 VSLFQAN

-232 GRIFPEAMLNGGA
+232 GRIFPESLLNGGA

-252 KDGSQDYLETLMASE
+252 KDGSQDYLETLMASDE
-267 DHLRKLCGTYFQ
+267 HLRKVCGTYFQ

-300 NHQSVLFSTPF
+300 NYQSVLFSTPF
-311 YRDLTVYL
+311 YRDLTIYL
-319 FFAINRALMSHER
+319 FFAINRALMSHEK

-362 LWNVGVLKAQA
+362 LWQVGILKAQA
-373 SAPDVGI
+373 SSPDIGV

-463 SGASSSQFVMWDAD
+463 SGASSSQFMMWDAD
-477 SRNMHHKLFPG
+477 ARNMHHKLFPG

-494 VGSEVAMVS
+494 VGSEVAMVA
-503 LKYGVRKVSWYAY
+503 LKYGVRRVSWYAY
-516 DSFPV
+516 DSFPI

-527 AGQYYP
+527 VGQYYP

-545 HRIGEVLEFVP
+545 HRINEVLEFVP
-556 NLWGAAQSR
+556 NIWGAAQSK

-592 SFVHVIAPQYLLRE
+592 SFVNVIAPQYLLRD

-612 EIFIRDPKAIPSFA
+612 EIFIHDPKAIPSFA

-650 IEEVRTQL
+650 SEEVRTQL

-674 QIRLYFISDGVD
+674 QIRLYFIPDGVN
-686 EDLSR
+686 EDLSH
-691 LIQMKQVGFY
+691 LIKMKQIGIY
-701 DEITMDEEFHTE
+701 NEITMEEELHTE

-790 HGRISYRQIRSYTLK
+790 HGRISYRQIRAYALRKSDK
-805 ESGAE
+805 EA
-810 TKTVVHDGI
+810 KTVVHDGI
-819 EVTSAAMNMTADT
+819 EVTSAAINMTVDT
-832 AGFLEMHGHHDM
+832 SGFLEMHGHHDM
-844 VNARRVLLDDVPRR
+844 SNARKVLLDDVPRR

-865 LRLKL
+865 LSLKL
-870 PKISEAVRVTLC
+870 PKISGPVRVTLC

-895 NCDYLSASTALT
+895 NCEYLSASTALT
-907 SEEQEQLEGIV
+907 PEEQEQLEGIV

-931 ILEDSQLDLGM
+931 ILEDSQLDLGL
-942 IISIERNLERM
+942 IISIERNLERI

-961 DWHLERLTRPD
+961 DWHLERLIRLD
-972 ETIQQEEEQEVPL
+972 ETIQQEEEPEVPL
-985 PIPPNTPKNARQRLS
+985 PIPPHTPKNARQRLF
-1000 YRFKRWLKRVFRRKK
+1000 YRFKRWLKRIFRRKK
-1015 KENVQ
+1015 KVQ
-1020 MDETAGSQPESTEES
+1020 MDEAAEPKETIEES
-1035 GQEET
+1035 KQEA
-1040 PQPQPNAYAK
+1040 PQPNAY
-1050 SHYLLFGRE
+1050 SRSYYLLFGRQ
-1059 EMLSCLDLEETW
+1059 EMLSCLNLEETLE
-1071 TYLKTFGF
+1071 YLKTFGF
-1079 DHNILKEARENIHA
+1079 DRNILKEARENIHA
-1093 AKRNDFDP
+1093 AKRDDFDP
-1101 DDAHRCDFCARS
+1101 NDTHRCDFCARS

-1135 AVHTVEEFRH
+1135 AVHTVAEFKH
-1145 IYDITIQN
+1145 IYEITIQN

-1167 LEMVNANTL
+1167 LEMVDASTL

-1190 SSRVLGV
+1190 SERVLGV

-1214 PRNAFIATL
+1214 PRNAFTATL

-1233 TTWNEKELMARYG
+1233 STWNEKELLARYG

-1318 PLR
+1318 PLK

>member
-1 MRQVLLFGLFL
+1 MRQFLLFLLFL
-12 AGIYGVF
+12 AGIYALF

-25 ENRQNLDREL
+25 ERRQNLEREQ
-35 RAYQFAAPLLAFV
+35 RAYQIAMPLLALL

-69 WLASMAPF
+69 WLASLASF

-96 LMIGFILIKRIFLP
+96 LMIGFILIKKLCMP
-110 LFVKLWSRYVPLFNY
+110 LLVKLWTKYVPLFQN
-125 TSGTCYEWEEERT
+125 TSGLFYEWEEERS
-138 RWVLKDQYGDMRRVL
+138 RWVLKDHFGDMRRVL
-153 KWMRSGGCIVSFG
+153 RWMRAGGCIVSFG
-166 LFALILYINE
+166 LFAVILYINE

-190 MVLAEIVYFMDGLT
+190 MVLVEIVYFMDGLT
-204 ASEARTQV
+204 ASEARTSV

-217 VSLFRAN
+217 VSLFQAN

-232 GRIFPEAMLNGGA
+232 GRIFPESLLNGGA

-252 KDGSQDYLETLMASE
+252 KDGSQDYLETLMASDE
-267 DHLRKLCGTYFQ
+267 HLRKICGTYFQ

-311 YRDLTVYL
+311 YRDLTIYL
-319 FFAINRALMSHER
+319 FFAINRALMSHEK

-362 LWNVGVLKAQA
+362 LWQVGILKAQA
-373 SAPDVGI
+373 SSPDIGI

-400 DVTHVVL
+400 DVTYVVL

-463 SGASSSQFVMWDAD
+463 SGASSSQFMMWDAD
-477 SRNMHHKLFPG
+477 ARNMHHKLFPG

-494 VGSEVAMVS
+494 VGSEVAMVA
-503 LKYGVRKVSWYAY
+503 LKYGVRRVSWYAY
-516 DSFPV
+516 DSFPI

-527 AGQYYP
+527 VGQYYP

-545 HRIGEVLEFVP
+545 HRINEVLEFVP
-556 NLWGAAQSR
+556 NIWGAAQSK

-592 SFVHVIAPQYLLRE
+592 SFVNVIAPQYLLRD

-612 EIFIRDPKAIPSFA
+612 EIFIHDPKAIPSFA

-635 VVLELIMRMVISPVR
+635 VVLELIMRMVISPVHS
-650 IEEVRTQL
+650 EEVRTQL

-674 QIRLYFISDGVD
+674 QIRLYFIPDGVN
-686 EDLSR
+686 EDLSH
-691 LIQMKQVGFY
+691 LIKMKQIGIYNEV
-701 DEITMDEEFHTE
+701 TMEEELHTE

-790 HGRISYRQIRSYTLK
+790 HGRISYRQIRAYALRKSD
-805 ESGAE
+805 EEA
-810 TKTVVHDGI
+810 KTVVHDGI
-819 EVTSAAMNMTADT
+819 EVTSAAMNMTVDT
-832 AGFLEMHGHHDM
+832 SGFLEMHGHHDM
-844 VNARRVLLDDVPRR
+844 SNARKVLLDDVSRR

-865 LRLKL
+865 LILKL
-870 PKISEAVRVTLC
+870 PKISGPVRVTLC

-895 NCDYLSASTALT
+895 NCEYLSASTALT
-907 SEEQEQLEGIV
+907 PEEQEQLEGIV

-931 ILEDSQLDLGM
+931 ILEDSQLDLGL
-942 IISIERNLERM
+942 IISIERNLERI

-961 DWHLERLTRPD
+961 DWHLERLIRPD
-972 ETIQQEEEQEVPL
+972 ETIQQEEEPEIPL
-985 PIPPNTPKNARQRLS
+985 PIPPHTPKNARQRLF
-1000 YRFKRWLKRVFRRKK
+1000 YRFKRWLKRIFRRKK
-1015 KENVQ
+1015 KVQ
-1020 MDETAGSQPESTEES
+1020 MDEAAEPKETIEES
-1035 GQEET
+1035 KQEA
-1040 PQPQPNAYAK
+1040 PQPNAY
-1050 SHYLLFGRE
+1050 SRSYYLLFGRQ
-1059 EMLSCLDLEETW
+1059 EMLSCLNLEETLE
-1071 TYLKTFGF
+1071 YLKTFGF
-1079 DHNILKEARENIHA
+1079 DRNILKEARENIHA
-1093 AKRNDFDP
+1093 AKRDDFDP
-1101 DDAHRCDFCARS
+1101 NDTHRCDFCARS

-1135 AVHTVEEFRH
+1135 AVHTVAEFKH
-1145 IYDITIQN
+1145 IYEITIQN

-1167 LEMVNANTL
+1167 LEMVDASTL

-1190 SSRVLGV
+1190 SERVLGV

-1214 PRNAFIATL
+1214 PRNAFTATL

-1233 TTWNEKELMARYG
+1233 STWNEKELLARYG

-1281 TRARDDEYGRG
+1281 VRARDDEYGRG

-1318 PLR
+1318 PLK

>member
-1 MRQVLLFGLFL
+1 MRQFLLFLLFL
-12 AGIYGVF
+12 AGIYALF

-25 ENRQNLDREL
+25 ERRQNLEREQ
-35 RAYQFAAPLLAFV
+35 RAYQIAMPLLALL

-69 WLASMAPF
+69 WLASLASF
-77 LEFLTSAASGFFMI
+77 LEFLTSAASGFFVI

-96 LMIGFILIKRIFLP
+96 LMIGFILIKKLCMP
-110 LFVKLWSRYVPLFNY
+110 LLVKLWTKYVLLFQN
-125 TSGTCYEWEEERT
+125 TSGLFYEWEEERS
-138 RWVLKDQYGDMRRVL
+138 RWVLKDHFGDMRRVL
-153 KWMRSGGCIVSFG
+153 RWMRAGGCIVSFG
-166 LFALILYINE
+166 LFAVILYINE

-190 MVLAEIVYFMDGLT
+190 MVLVELVYFMDGLT
-204 ASEARTQV
+204 ASEARTSV

-217 VSLFRAN
+217 VSLFQAN

-232 GRIFPEAMLNGGA
+232 GRIFPESLLNGGA

-252 KDGSQDYLETLMASE
+252 KDGSQDYLETLMTSDE
-267 DHLRKLCGTYFQ
+267 HLRKVCGTYFQ

-311 YRDLTVYL
+311 YRDLTIYL
-319 FFAINRALMSHER
+319 FFAINRALMSHEK

-362 LWNVGVLKAQA
+362 LWQVGILKAQA
-373 SAPDVGI
+373 SSPDIGI

-463 SGASSSQFVMWDAD
+463 SGASSSQFMMWDAD
-477 SRNMHHKLFPG
+477 ARNMHHKLFPG

-494 VGSEVAMVS
+494 VGSEVAMVA
-503 LKYGVRKVSWYAY
+503 LKYGVRRVSWYAY
-516 DSFPV
+516 DSFPI

-527 AGQYYP
+527 VGQYYP

-545 HRIGEVLEFVP
+545 HRINEVLEFVP
-556 NLWGAAQSR
+556 NIWGAAQSK

-592 SFVHVIAPQYLLRE
+592 SFVNVITPQYLLRD

-612 EIFIRDPKAIPSFA
+612 EIFIHDPKAIPSFA

-650 IEEVRTQL
+650 SEEVRTQL

-674 QIRLYFISDGVD
+674 QIRLYFIPDGVN
-686 EDLSR
+686 EDLSH
-691 LIQMKQVGFY
+691 LIKMKQIGIY
-701 DEITMDEEFHTE
+701 NEITMEEELHTE

-790 HGRISYRQIRSYTLK
+790 HGRISYRQIRAYALRKSDK
-805 ESGAE
+805 EA
-810 TKTVVHDGI
+810 KTVVHDGI
-819 EVTSAAMNMTADT
+819 EVTSAAMNMTVDT
-832 AGFLEMHGHHDM
+832 SGFLEMHGHHDM
-844 VNARRVLLDDVPRR
+844 SNARKVLLDDVPRR

-865 LRLKL
+865 LSLKL
-870 PKISEAVRVTLC
+870 PKISGPVRVTLC

-907 SEEQEQLEGIV
+907 PEEQEQLEGIV
-918 HPLSGDIDPESIY
+918 HPLTGDIDPESIY

-942 IISIERNLERM
+942 IISIERNLERI

-972 ETIQQEEEQEVPL
+972 ETIQQEEKQEVPL
-985 PIPPNTPKNARQRLS
+985 PIPPNTPKNARQRLF
-1000 YRFKRWLKRVFRRKK
+1000 YRFKRWLKRIFRRKK
-1015 KENVQ
+1015 KVQ
-1020 MDETAGSQPESTEES
+1020 MDEAAEPKETIEES
-1035 GQEET
+1035 KQEA
-1040 PQPQPNAYAK
+1040 PQPNAY
-1050 SHYLLFGRE
+1050 SRSYYLLFGRQ
-1059 EMLSCLDLEETW
+1059 EMLSCLNLEETLE
-1071 TYLKTFGF
+1071 YLKTFGF

-1093 AKRNDFDP
+1093 AKRDDFDP
-1101 DDAHRCDFCARS
+1101 NDTHRCDFCARS

-1135 AVHTVEEFRH
+1135 AVHTVAEFKH
-1145 IYDITIQN
+1145 IYEITIQN

-1167 LEMVNANTL
+1167 LEMVDASTL

-1190 SSRVLGV
+1190 SERVLGV
-1197 AIRDRH
+1197 AIRNRH

-1214 PRNAFIATL
+1214 PRNAFTSTL

-1233 TTWNEKELMARYG
+1233 STWNEKELLARYG

-1318 PLR
+1318 PLK

>member
-1 MRQVLLFGLFL
+1 MRQFLLFLLFL
-12 AGIYGVF
+12 TGIYALF

-25 ENRQNLDREL
+25 ERRQNLEREQ
-35 RAYQFAAPLLAFV
+35 RAYQIAMPLLALL

-69 WLASMAPF
+69 WLASLASF

-96 LMIGFILIKRIFLP
+96 LMIGFILIKKLCMP
-110 LFVKLWSRYVPLFNY
+110 LLVKLWAKYVPLFQN
-125 TSGTCYEWEEERT
+125 TSGLFYEWEEERS
-138 RWVLKDQYGDMRRVL
+138 RWVLKDHFGDMRRVL
-153 KWMRSGGCIVSFG
+153 RWMRAGGCIVSFG
-166 LFALILYINE
+166 LFAVILYINE

-190 MVLAEIVYFMDGLT
+190 MVLVEIVYFMDGLT
-204 ASEARTQV
+204 ASEARTSV

-217 VSLFRAN
+217 VSLFQAN

-232 GRIFPEAMLNGGA
+232 GRIFPESLLNGGA

-252 KDGSQDYLETLMASE
+252 KDGSQDYLETLMTSDE
-267 DHLRKLCGTYFQ
+267 HLRKVCGTYFQ

-311 YRDLTVYL
+311 YRDLTIYL
-319 FFAINRALMSHER
+319 FFAINRALMSHEK

-362 LWNVGVLKAQA
+362 LWQVGILKAQA
-373 SAPDVGI
+373 SSPDIGV

-446 ALSHILKTSIIE
+446 ALSHILKTIIIE

-463 SGASSSQFVMWDAD
+463 SGASSSQFMMWDAD
-477 SRNMHHKLFPG
+477 ARNMHHKLFPG

-494 VGSEVAMVS
+494 VGSEVAMVA
-503 LKYGVRKVSWYAY
+503 LKYGVRRVSWYAY
-516 DSFPV
+516 DSFPI

-527 AGQYYP
+527 VGQYYP

-545 HRIGEVLEFVP
+545 HRINEVLEFVP
-556 NLWGAAQSR
+556 NIWGAAQSK

-592 SFVHVIAPQYLLRE
+592 SFVNVIAPQYLLRD

-612 EIFIRDPKAIPSFA
+612 EIFIHDPKAIPSFA

-650 IEEVRTQL
+650 SEEVRTQL

-674 QIRLYFISDGVD
+674 QIRLYFIPDGVN
-686 EDLSR
+686 EDLSH
-691 LIQMKQVGFY
+691 LIKMKQIGIYNEV
-701 DEITMDEEFHTE
+701 TMEEELHTE

-790 HGRISYRQIRSYTLK
+790 HGRISYRQIRAYALRKSD
-805 ESGAE
+805 EEA
-810 TKTVVHDGI
+810 KTVVHDGI
-819 EVTSAAMNMTADT
+819 EVTSAAMNMTVDT
-832 AGFLEMHGHHDM
+832 SGFLEMHGHHDM
-844 VNARRVLLDDVPRR
+844 SNARKVLLDDVPRR

-865 LRLKL
+865 LSLKL
-870 PKISEAVRVTLC
+870 PKISGPVRVTLC

-895 NCDYLSASTALT
+895 NCEYLSASTALT
-907 SEEQEQLEGIV
+907 PEEQEQLEGIV

-931 ILEDSQLDLGM
+931 ILEDSQLDLGL
-942 IISIERNLERM
+942 IISIERNLERI

-961 DWHLERLTRPD
+961 DWHLERLIRPD

-1000 YRFKRWLKRVFRRKK
+1000 YRFKRRLKRIFRRKK
-1015 KENVQ
+1015 KVQ
-1020 MDETAGSQPESTEES
+1020 MDEAAEPKETIEES
-1035 GQEET
+1035 KQEA
-1040 PQPQPNAYAK
+1040 PQPNGY
-1050 SHYLLFGRE
+1050 SRSYYLLFGRQ
-1059 EMLSCLDLEETW
+1059 EMLSCLNLEETLE
-1071 TYLKTFGF
+1071 YLKTFGF
-1079 DHNILKEARENIHA
+1079 DRNILKEARENIHA
-1093 AKRNDFDP
+1093 AKRDDFDP
-1101 DDAHRCDFCARS
+1101 NDTHRCDFCARS

-1135 AVHTVEEFRH
+1135 AVHTVAEFKH
-1145 IYDITIQN
+1145 IYEITIQN

-1167 LEMVNANTL
+1167 LEMVDASTL

-1190 SSRVLGV
+1190 SERVLGV

-1214 PRNAFIATL
+1214 PRNAFTATL

-1233 TTWNEKELMARYG
+1233 STWNEKELMARYG

>member
-1 MRQVLLFGLFL
+1 MRQFLLFLLFL
-12 AGIYGVF
+12 TGIYALF

-25 ENRQNLDREL
+25 ERRQNLEREQ
-35 RAYQFAAPLLAFV
+35 RAYQIAMPLLALL

-69 WLASMAPF
+69 WLASLVSF

-96 LMIGFILIKRIFLP
+96 LMIGFILIKKLCMP
-110 LFVKLWSRYVPLFNY
+110 LLVKLWAKYVPLFQN
-125 TSGTCYEWEEERT
+125 TSGLFYEWEEERS
-138 RWVLKDQYGDMRRVL
+138 RWVLKDHFGDMRRVL
-153 KWMRSGGCIVSFG
+153 RWMRAGGCIVSFG
-166 LFALILYINE
+166 LFAVILYINE

-190 MVLAEIVYFMDGLT
+190 MVLVEIVYFMDGLT
-204 ASEARTQV
+204 ASEARTSV

-217 VSLFRAN
+217 VSLFQAN

-232 GRIFPEAMLNGGA
+232 GRIFPESLLNGGA

-252 KDGSQDYLETLMASE
+252 KDGSQDYLETLMASDE
-267 DHLRKLCGTYFQ
+267 HLRKVCGTYFQ

-311 YRDLTVYL
+311 YRDLTIYL
-319 FFAINRALMSHER
+319 FFAINRALMSHEK

-362 LWNVGVLKAQA
+362 LWQVGILKAQA
-373 SAPDVGI
+373 SSPDIGI

-463 SGASSSQFVMWDAD
+463 SGASSSQFMMWDAD
-477 SRNMHHKLFPG
+477 ARNMHHKLFPG

-494 VGSEVAMVS
+494 VGSEVAMVA
-503 LKYGVRKVSWYAY
+503 LKYGVRRVSWYAY
-516 DSFPV
+516 DSFPI

-527 AGQYYP
+527 VGQYYP

-545 HRIGEVLEFVP
+545 HRINEVLEFVP
-556 NLWGAAQSR
+556 NIWGAAQSK

-592 SFVHVIAPQYLLRE
+592 SFVNVIAPQYLLRD

-612 EIFIRDPKAIPSFA
+612 EIFIHDPKAIPSFA

-650 IEEVRTQL
+650 SEEVRTQL

-674 QIRLYFISDGVD
+674 QIRLYFIPDGVN
-686 EDLSR
+686 EDLSH
-691 LIQMKQVGFY
+691 LIKMKQIGIYNEV
-701 DEITMDEEFHTE
+701 TMEEELHTE

-790 HGRISYRQIRSYTLK
+790 HGRISYRQIRAYALRKSD
-805 ESGAE
+805 EEA
-810 TKTVVHDGI
+810 KTVVHDGI
-819 EVTSAAMNMTADT
+819 EVTSAAMNMTVDT
-832 AGFLEMHGHHDM
+832 SGFLEMHGHHDM
-844 VNARRVLLDDVPRR
+844 SNARKVLLDDVPRR

-865 LRLKL
+865 LSLKL
-870 PKISEAVRVTLC
+870 PKISGPVRVTLC

-895 NCDYLSASTALT
+895 NCEYLSASTALT
-907 SEEQEQLEGIV
+907 PEEQEQLEGIV

-931 ILEDSQLDLGM
+931 ILEDSQLDLGL
-942 IISIERNLERM
+942 IISIERNLERI

-961 DWHLERLTRPD
+961 DWHLERLIRPD
-972 ETIQQEEEQEVPL
+972 ETIQQEEEPEVPL
-985 PIPPNTPKNARQRLS
+985 PIPPHTPKNARQRLS
-1000 YRFKRWLKRVFRRKK
+1000 YRFKRRLKRIFRRKK
-1015 KENVQ
+1015 KVQ
-1020 MDETAGSQPESTEES
+1020 MDEAAEPKETIEES
-1035 GQEET
+1035 KQEA
-1040 PQPQPNAYAK
+1040 PQPNAY
-1050 SHYLLFGRE
+1050 SRSYYLLFGRQ
-1059 EMLSCLDLEETW
+1059 EMLSCLNLEETLE
-1071 TYLKTFGF
+1071 YLKTFGF
-1079 DHNILKEARENIHA
+1079 DRNILKEARENIHA
-1093 AKRNDFDP
+1093 AKRDDFDP
-1101 DDAHRCDFCARS
+1101 NDTHRCDFCARS

-1135 AVHTVEEFRH
+1135 AVHTVAEFKH
-1145 IYDITIQN
+1145 IYEITIQN

-1167 LEMVNANTL
+1167 LEMVDASTL

-1190 SSRVLGV
+1190 SERVLGV

-1214 PRNAFIATL
+1214 PRNAFTATL

-1233 TTWNEKELMARYG
+1233 STWNEKELMARYG

-1318 PLR
+1318 PLK

>member
-1 MRQVLLFGLFL
+1 MRQFLLFLLFL
-12 AGIYGVF
+12 AGIYALF

-25 ENRQNLDREL
+25 ERRQNLEREQ
-35 RAYQFAAPLLAFV
+35 RAYQIAMPLLALL

-69 WLASMAPF
+69 WLASLASF
-77 LEFLTSAASGFFMI
+77 LEFLTSAASGFFVI

-96 LMIGFILIKRIFLP
+96 LMIGFILIKKLCMP
-110 LFVKLWSRYVPLFNY
+110 LLVKLWTKYVLLFQN
-125 TSGTCYEWEEERT
+125 TSGLFYEWEEERS
-138 RWVLKDQYGDMRRVL
+138 RWVLKDHFGDMRRVL
-153 KWMRSGGCIVSFG
+153 RWMRAGGCIVSFG
-166 LFALILYINE
+166 LFAVILYINE

-190 MVLAEIVYFMDGLT
+190 MVLVELVYFMDGLT
-204 ASEARTQV
+204 ASEARTSV

-217 VSLFRAN
+217 VSLFQAN

-232 GRIFPEAMLNGGA
+232 GRIFPESLLNGGA

-252 KDGSQDYLETLMASE
+252 KDGSQDYLETLMTSDE
-267 DHLRKLCGTYFQ
+267 HLRKVCGTYFQ

-311 YRDLTVYL
+311 YRDLTIYL
-319 FFAINRALMSHER
+319 FFAINRALMSHEK

-362 LWNVGVLKAQA
+362 LWQVGILKAQA
-373 SAPDVGI
+373 SSPDIGI

-463 SGASSSQFVMWDAD
+463 SGASSSQFMMWDAD
-477 SRNMHHKLFPG
+477 ARNMHHKLFPG

-494 VGSEVAMVS
+494 VGSEVAMVA
-503 LKYGVRKVSWYAY
+503 LKYGVRRVSWYAY
-516 DSFPV
+516 DSFPI

-527 AGQYYP
+527 VGQYYP

-545 HRIGEVLEFVP
+545 HRINEVLEFVP
-556 NLWGAAQSR
+556 NIWGAAQSK

-592 SFVHVIAPQYLLRE
+592 SFVNVIAPQYLLRD

-612 EIFIRDPKAIPSFA
+612 EIFIHDPKAIPSFA

-650 IEEVRTQL
+650 SEEVRTQL

-674 QIRLYFISDGVD
+674 QIRLYFIPDGVN
-686 EDLSR
+686 EDLSH
-691 LIQMKQVGFY
+691 LIKMKQIGIY
-701 DEITMDEEFHTE
+701 NEITMEEELHTE

-736 EDEQDMHFLGANLLG
+736 EDEQDMRFLGANLLG

-790 HGRISYRQIRSYTLK
+790 HGRISYRQIRAYALRKSDK
-805 ESGAE
+805 EA
-810 TKTVVHDGI
+810 KTVVHDGI
-819 EVTSAAMNMTADT
+819 EVTSAAMNMTVDT
-832 AGFLEMHGHHDM
+832 SGFLEMHGHHDM
-844 VNARRVLLDDVPRR
+844 SNARKVLLDDVPRR

-865 LRLKL
+865 LSLKL
-870 PKISEAVRVTLC
+870 PKISGPVRVTLC

-907 SEEQEQLEGIV
+907 PEEQEQLEGIV
-918 HPLSGDIDPESIY
+918 HPLTGDIDPESIY

-942 IISIERNLERM
+942 IISIERNLERI

-961 DWHLERLTRPD
+961 DWHLERLIRPD
-972 ETIQQEEEQEVPL
+972 ETIQQEEKQEVPL
-985 PIPPNTPKNARQRLS
+985 PIPPNTPKNARQRLF
-1000 YRFKRWLKRVFRRKK
+1000 YRFKRWLKRIFRQKK
-1015 KENVQ
+1015 KVQ
-1020 MDETAGSQPESTEES
+1020 MDEAAEPKETIEES
-1035 GQEET
+1035 KQEA
-1040 PQPQPNAYAK
+1040 PQPNAY
-1050 SHYLLFGRE
+1050 SRSYYLLFGRQ
-1059 EMLSCLDLEETW
+1059 EMLSCLNLEETLE
-1071 TYLKTFGF
+1071 YLKTFGF

-1093 AKRNDFDP
+1093 AKRDDFDP
-1101 DDAHRCDFCARS
+1101 NDTHRCDFCARS

-1135 AVHTVEEFRH
+1135 AVHTVAEFKH
-1145 IYDITIQN
+1145 IYEITIQN

-1167 LEMVNANTL
+1167 LEMVDASTL

-1190 SSRVLGV
+1190 SERVLGV

-1214 PRNAFIATL
+1214 PRNAFTSTL

-1233 TTWNEKELMARYG
+1233 STWNEKELLARYG

-1318 PLR
+1318 PLK

>member
-1 MRQVLLFGLFL
+1 MRQFLLFLLFL
-12 AGIYGVF
+12 TGIYALF

-25 ENRQNLDREL
+25 ERRQNLEREQ
-35 RAYQFAAPLLAFV
+35 RAYQIAMPLLALL

-69 WLASMAPF
+69 WLASLVSF

-96 LMIGFILIKRIFLP
+96 LMIGFILIKKLCMP
-110 LFVKLWSRYVPLFNY
+110 LLVKLWTKYVPLFQN
-125 TSGTCYEWEEERT
+125 TSGLFYEWEEERS
-138 RWVLKDQYGDMRRVL
+138 RWVLKDHFGDMRRVL
-153 KWMRSGGCIVSFG
+153 RWMRAGGCIVSFG
-166 LFALILYINE
+166 LFAVILYINE

-190 MVLAEIVYFMDGLT
+190 MVLVEIVYFMDGLT
-204 ASEARTQV
+204 ASEARTSV

-217 VSLFRAN
+217 VSLFQAN

-232 GRIFPEAMLNGGA
+232 GRIFPESLLNGGA

-252 KDGSQDYLETLMASE
+252 KDGSQDYLETLMTSDE
-267 DHLRKLCGTYFQ
+267 HLRKVCGTYFQ

-311 YRDLTVYL
+311 YRDLTIYL
-319 FFAINRALMSHER
+319 FFAINRALMSHEK

-362 LWNVGVLKAQA
+362 LWQVGILKAQA
-373 SAPDVGI
+373 SSPDIGV

-463 SGASSSQFVMWDAD
+463 SGASSSQFMMWDAD
-477 SRNMHHKLFPG
+477 ARNMHHKLFPG

-494 VGSEVAMVS
+494 VGSEVAMVA
-503 LKYGVRKVSWYAY
+503 LKYGVRRVSWYAY
-516 DSFPV
+516 DSFPI

-527 AGQYYP
+527 VGQYYP

-545 HRIGEVLEFVP
+545 HRINEVLEFVP
-556 NLWGAAQSR
+556 NIWGAAQSK

-592 SFVHVIAPQYLLRE
+592 SFVNVIAPQYLLRD

-612 EIFIRDPKAIPSFA
+612 EIFIHDPKAIPSFA

-650 IEEVRTQL
+650 SEEVRTQL

-674 QIRLYFISDGVD
+674 QIRLYFIPDGVN
-686 EDLSR
+686 EDLSH
-691 LIQMKQVGFY
+691 LIKMKQIGIYNEV
-701 DEITMDEEFHTE
+701 TMEEELHTE

-781 VLRRAADHI
+781 VLRRASDHI
-790 HGRISYRQIRSYTLK
+790 HGRISYRQIRAYALRKSD
-805 ESGAE
+805 EEA
-810 TKTVVHDGI
+810 KTVVHDGI
-819 EVTSAAMNMTADT
+819 EVTSAAMNMTVDT
-832 AGFLEMHGHHDM
+832 SGFLEMHGHHDM
-844 VNARRVLLDDVPRR
+844 SNARKVLLDDVPRR

-865 LRLKL
+865 LSLKL
-870 PKISEAVRVTLC
+870 PKISGPVRVTLC

-895 NCDYLSASTALT
+895 NCEYLSASTALT
-907 SEEQEQLEGIV
+907 PEEQEQLEGIV
-918 HPLSGDIDPESIY
+918 YPLSGDIDPESIY
-931 ILEDSQLDLGM
+931 ILEDSQLDLGL
-942 IISIERNLERM
+942 IISIERNLERI

-972 ETIQQEEEQEVPL
+972 ETIQQEEEPEVPL
-985 PIPPNTPKNARQRLS
+985 PIPPHTPKNARQRLF
-1000 YRFKRWLKRVFRRKK
+1000 YRFKRWLKRIFRRKK
-1015 KENVQ
+1015 KVQ
-1020 MDETAGSQPESTEES
+1020 MDEAAEPKETIEES
-1035 GQEET
+1035 KQEA
-1040 PQPQPNAYAK
+1040 PQPNAY
-1050 SHYLLFGRE
+1050 SRSYYLLFGRQ
-1059 EMLSCLDLEETW
+1059 EMLSCLNLEETLE
-1071 TYLKTFGF
+1071 YLKTFGF
-1079 DHNILKEARENIHA
+1079 DRNILKEARENIHA
-1093 AKRNDFDP
+1093 AKRDDFDP
-1101 DDAHRCDFCARS
+1101 NDTHRCDFCARS

-1135 AVHTVEEFRH
+1135 AVHTVAEFKH
-1145 IYDITIQN
+1145 IYEITIQN

-1167 LEMVNANTL
+1167 LEMVDASTL

-1190 SSRVLGV
+1190 SERVLGV

-1214 PRNAFIATL
+1214 PRNAFTATL

-1318 PLR
+1318 PLK

>member
-1 MRQVLLFGLFL
+1 MRQFLLFLLFL
-12 AGIYGVF
+12 AGIYALF

-25 ENRQNLDREL
+25 ERRQNLEREQ
-35 RAYQFAAPLLAFV
+35 RAYQIAMPLLALL

-69 WLASMAPF
+69 WLASLASF
-77 LEFLTSAASGFFMI
+77 LEFLTSAASGFFVI

-96 LMIGFILIKRIFLP
+96 LMIGFILIKKLCMP
-110 LFVKLWSRYVPLFNY
+110 LLVKLWTKYVLLFQN
-125 TSGTCYEWEEERT
+125 TSGLFYEWEEERS
-138 RWVLKDQYGDMRRVL
+138 RWVLKDHFGDMRRVL
-153 KWMRSGGCIVSFG
+153 RWMRAGGCIVSFG
-166 LFALILYINE
+166 LFAVILYINE

-190 MVLAEIVYFMDGLT
+190 MVLVELVYFMDGLT
-204 ASEARTQV
+204 ASEARTSV

-217 VSLFRAN
+217 VSLFQAN

-232 GRIFPEAMLNGGA
+232 GRIFPESLLNGGA

-252 KDGSQDYLETLMASE
+252 KDGSQDYLETLMTSDE
-267 DHLRKLCGTYFQ
+267 HLRKVCGTYFQ

-311 YRDLTVYL
+311 YRDLTIYL
-319 FFAINRALMSHER
+319 FFAINRALMSHEK

-362 LWNVGVLKAQA
+362 LWQVGILKAQA
-373 SAPDVGI
+373 SSPDIGI

-463 SGASSSQFVMWDAD
+463 SGASSSQFMMWDAD
-477 SRNMHHKLFPG
+477 ARNMHHKLFPG

-494 VGSEVAMVS
+494 VGSEVAMVA
-503 LKYGVRKVSWYAY
+503 LKYGVRRVSWYAY
-516 DSFPV
+516 DSFPI

-527 AGQYYP
+527 VGQYYP

-545 HRIGEVLEFVP
+545 HRINEVLEFVP
-556 NLWGAAQSR
+556 NIWGAAQSK

-592 SFVHVIAPQYLLRE
+592 SFVNVITPQYLLRD

-612 EIFIRDPKAIPSFA
+612 EIFIHDPKAIPSFA

-650 IEEVRTQL
+650 SEEVRTQL

-674 QIRLYFISDGVD
+674 QIRLYFIPDGVN
-686 EDLSR
+686 EDLSH
-691 LIQMKQVGFY
+691 LIKMKQIGIY
-701 DEITMDEEFHTE
+701 NEITMEEELHTE

-790 HGRISYRQIRSYTLK
+790 HGRISYRQIRAYALRKSDK
-805 ESGAE
+805 EA
-810 TKTVVHDGI
+810 KTVVHDGI
-819 EVTSAAMNMTADT
+819 EVTSAAMNMTVDT
-832 AGFLEMHGHHDM
+832 SGFLEMHGHHDM
-844 VNARRVLLDDVPRR
+844 SNARKVLLDDVPRR

-865 LRLKL
+865 LSLKL
-870 PKISEAVRVTLC
+870 PKISGPVRVTLC

-907 SEEQEQLEGIV
+907 PEEQEQLEGIV
-918 HPLSGDIDPESIY
+918 HPLTGDIDPESIY

-942 IISIERNLERM
+942 IISIERNLERI

-972 ETIQQEEEQEVPL
+972 ETIQQEEKQEVQL
-985 PIPPNTPKNARQRLS
+985 PIPPNTPKNARQRLF
-1000 YRFKRWLKRVFRRKK
+1000 YRFKRWLKRIFRRKK
-1015 KENVQ
+1015 KVQ
-1020 MDETAGSQPESTEES
+1020 MDEAAEPKETIEES
-1035 GQEET
+1035 KQEA
-1040 PQPQPNAYAK
+1040 PQPNAY
-1050 SHYLLFGRE
+1050 SRSYYLLFGRQ
-1059 EMLSCLDLEETW
+1059 EMLSCLNLEETLE
-1071 TYLKTFGF
+1071 YLKTFGF

-1093 AKRNDFDP
+1093 AKRDDFDP
-1101 DDAHRCDFCARS
+1101 NDTHRCDFCARS

-1135 AVHTVEEFRH
+1135 AVHTVAEFKH
-1145 IYDITIQN
+1145 IYEITIQN

-1167 LEMVNANTL
+1167 LEMVDASTL

-1190 SSRVLGV
+1190 SERVLGV

-1214 PRNAFIATL
+1214 PRNAFTSTL

-1233 TTWNEKELMARYG
+1233 STWNEKELLARYG

-1318 PLR
+1318 PLK

>member
-1 MRQVLLFGLFL
+1 MRQFLLFLLFL
-12 AGIYGVF
+12 AGIYALF

-25 ENRQNLDREL
+25 ERRQNLEREQ
-35 RAYQFAAPLLAFV
+35 RAYQIAMPLLALL

-69 WLASMAPF
+69 WLASLASF

-96 LMIGFILIKRIFLP
+96 LMIGFILIKKLCMP
-110 LFVKLWSRYVPLFNY
+110 LLVKLWTKYVPLFQN
-125 TSGTCYEWEEERT
+125 TSGLFYEWEEERS
-138 RWVLKDQYGDMRRVL
+138 RWVLKDHFGDMRRVL
-153 KWMRSGGCIVSFG
+153 RWMRAGGFIVSFG
-166 LFALILYINE
+166 LFAVILYINE

-190 MVLAEIVYFMDGLT
+190 MVLVEIVYFMDGLT
-204 ASEARTQV
+204 ASEARTSV

-217 VSLFRAN
+217 VSLFQAN

-232 GRIFPEAMLNGGA
+232 GRIFPESLLNGGA

-252 KDGSQDYLETLMASE
+252 KDGSQDYLETLMTSDE
-267 DHLRKLCGTYFQ
+267 HLRKVCGTYFQ

-311 YRDLTVYL
+311 YRDLTIYL
-319 FFAINRALMSHER
+319 FFAINRALMSHEK

-362 LWNVGVLKAQA
+362 LWQVGILKAQA
-373 SAPDVGI
+373 SSPDIGV

-463 SGASSSQFVMWDAD
+463 SGASSSQFMMWDAD
-477 SRNMHHKLFPG
+477 ARNMHHKLFPG

-494 VGSEVAMVS
+494 VGSEVAMVA
-503 LKYGVRKVSWYAY
+503 LKYGVRRVSWYAY
-516 DSFPV
+516 DSFPI

-527 AGQYYP
+527 VGQYYP

-545 HRIGEVLEFVP
+545 HRINEVLEFVP
-556 NLWGAAQSR
+556 NIWGAAQSK

-592 SFVHVIAPQYLLRE
+592 SFVNVIAPQYLLRD

-612 EIFIRDPKAIPSFA
+612 EIFIHDPKAIPSFA

-650 IEEVRTQL
+650 SEEVRTQL

-674 QIRLYFISDGVD
+674 QIRLYFIPDGVN
-686 EDLSR
+686 EDLSH
-691 LIQMKQVGFY
+691 LIKMKQIGFY
-701 DEITMDEEFHTE
+701 NEVTMEEEVHTE

-790 HGRISYRQIRSYTLK
+790 HGRISYRQIRAYALRKSD
-805 ESGAE
+805 EEA
-810 TKTVVHDGI
+810 KTVVHDGI
-819 EVTSAAMNMTADT
+819 EVTSAAMNMTVDT
-832 AGFLEMHGHHDM
+832 SGFLEMHGHHDM
-844 VNARRVLLDDVPRR
+844 SNARKVLLDDVPRR

-865 LRLKL
+865 LSLKL
-870 PKISEAVRVTLC
+870 PKISGPVRVTLC

-895 NCDYLSASTALT
+895 NCEYLSASTALT
-907 SEEQEQLEGIV
+907 PEEQEQLEGIV

-931 ILEDSQLDLGM
+931 ILEDSQLDLGL
-942 IISIERNLERM
+942 IISIERNLERI

-961 DWHLERLTRPD
+961 DWHLERLIRPD
-972 ETIQQEEEQEVPL
+972 ETIQQEEEPEVPL
-985 PIPPNTPKNARQRLS
+985 PIPPHTPKNARQRLF
-1000 YRFKRWLKRVFRRKK
+1000 YRFKRWLKRIFRRKK
-1015 KENVQ
+1015 KVQ
-1020 MDETAGSQPESTEES
+1020 MDEAAEPKETIEES
-1035 GQEET
+1035 KQEA
-1040 PQPQPNAYAK
+1040 PQPNAY
-1050 SHYLLFGRE
+1050 SRSYYLLFGRQ
-1059 EMLSCLDLEETW
+1059 EMLSCLNLEETLE
-1071 TYLKTFGF
+1071 YLKTFGF
-1079 DHNILKEARENIHA
+1079 DRNILKEARENIHA
-1093 AKRNDFDP
+1093 AKRDDFDP
-1101 DDAHRCDFCARS
+1101 NDTHRCDFCARS

-1135 AVHTVEEFRH
+1135 AVHTVAEFKH
-1145 IYDITIQN
+1145 IYEITIQN

-1167 LEMVNANTL
+1167 LEMVDASTL

-1190 SSRVLGV
+1190 SERVLGV

-1214 PRNAFIATL
+1214 PRNAFTATL

-1233 TTWNEKELMARYG
+1233 TTWNEKELLARYG

-1318 PLR
+1318 PLK

>member
-1 MRQVLLFGLFL
+1 MRQFLLFLLFL
-12 AGIYGVF
+12 AGIYALF

-25 ENRQNLDREL
+25 ERRQNLEREQ
-35 RAYQFAAPLLAFV
+35 RAYQIAMPLLALL

-69 WLASMAPF
+69 WLASLASF
-77 LEFLTSAASGFFMI
+77 LEFLTSAASGFFVI

-96 LMIGFILIKRIFLP
+96 LMIGFILIKKLCMP
-110 LFVKLWSRYVPLFNY
+110 LLVKLWTKYVLLFQN
-125 TSGTCYEWEEERT
+125 TSGLFYEWEEERS
-138 RWVLKDQYGDMRRVL
+138 RWVLKDHFGDMRRVL
-153 KWMRSGGCIVSFG
+153 RWMRAGGCIVSFG
-166 LFALILYINE
+166 LFAVILYINE

-190 MVLAEIVYFMDGLT
+190 MVLVELVYFMDGLT
-204 ASEARTQV
+204 ASEARTSV

-217 VSLFRAN
+217 VSLFQAN

-232 GRIFPEAMLNGGA
+232 GRIFPESLLNGGA

-252 KDGSQDYLETLMASE
+252 KDGSQDYLETLMTSDE
-267 DHLRKLCGTYFQ
+267 HLRKVCGTYFQ

-311 YRDLTVYL
+311 YRDLTIYL
-319 FFAINRALMSHER
+319 FFAINRALMSHEK

-362 LWNVGVLKAQA
+362 LWQVGILKAQA
-373 SAPDVGI
+373 SSPDIGI

-463 SGASSSQFVMWDAD
+463 SGASSSQFMMWDAD
-477 SRNMHHKLFPG
+477 ARNMHHKLFPG

-494 VGSEVAMVS
+494 VGSEVAMVA
-503 LKYGVRKVSWYAY
+503 LKYGVRRVSWYAY
-516 DSFPV
+516 DSFPI
-521 VDMKWI
+521 VDMKWTV
-527 AGQYYP
+527 GQYYP

-545 HRIGEVLEFVP
+545 HRINEVLEFVP
-556 NLWGAAQSR
+556 NIWGAAQSK

-592 SFVHVIAPQYLLRE
+592 SFVNVITPQYLLRD

-612 EIFIRDPKAIPSFA
+612 EIFIHDPKAIPSFA

-650 IEEVRTQL
+650 SEEVRTQL

-674 QIRLYFISDGVD
+674 QIRLYFIPDGVN
-686 EDLSR
+686 EDLSH
-691 LIQMKQVGFY
+691 LIKMKQIGIY
-701 DEITMDEEFHTE
+701 NEITMEEELHTE

-790 HGRISYRQIRSYTLK
+790 HGRISYRQIRAYALRKSDK
-805 ESGAE
+805 EA
-810 TKTVVHDGI
+810 KTVVHDGI
-819 EVTSAAMNMTADT
+819 EVTSAAMNMTVDT
-832 AGFLEMHGHHDM
+832 SGFLEMHGHHDM
-844 VNARRVLLDDVPRR
+844 SNARKVLLDDVPRR

-865 LRLKL
+865 LSLKL
-870 PKISEAVRVTLC
+870 PKISGPVRVTLC

-907 SEEQEQLEGIV
+907 PEEQEQLEGIV
-918 HPLSGDIDPESIY
+918 HPLTGDIDPESIY

-942 IISIERNLERM
+942 IISIERNLERI

-972 ETIQQEEEQEVPL
+972 ETIQQEEKQEVPL
-985 PIPPNTPKNARQRLS
+985 PIPPNTPKNARQRLF
-1000 YRFKRWLKRVFRRKK
+1000 YRFKRWLKRIFRRKK
-1015 KENVQ
+1015 KVQ
-1020 MDETAGSQPESTEES
+1020 MDEAAEPKETIEES
-1035 GQEET
+1035 KQEA
-1040 PQPQPNAYAK
+1040 PQPNAY
-1050 SHYLLFGRE
+1050 SRSYYLLFGRQ
-1059 EMLSCLDLEETW
+1059 EMLSCLNLEETLE
-1071 TYLKTFGF
+1071 YLKTFGF

-1093 AKRNDFDP
+1093 AKRDDFDP
-1101 DDAHRCDFCARS
+1101 NDTHRCDFCARS

-1135 AVHTVEEFRH
+1135 AVHTVAEFKH
-1145 IYDITIQN
+1145 IYEITIQN

-1167 LEMVNANTL
+1167 LEMVDASTL

-1190 SSRVLGV
+1190 SERVLGV

-1214 PRNAFIATL
+1214 PRNAFTSTL

-1233 TTWNEKELMARYG
+1233 STWNEKELLARYG

-1318 PLR
+1318 PLK

>member
-1 MRQVLLFGLFL
+1 MRQFLLFLLFL
-12 AGIYGVF
+12 AGIYALF

-25 ENRQNLDREL
+25 ERRQNLEREQ
-35 RAYQFAAPLLAFV
+35 RAYQIAMPLFALL

-69 WLASMAPF
+69 WLASLASF

-96 LMIGFILIKRIFLP
+96 LMIGFILIKKLCMP
-110 LFVKLWSRYVPLFNY
+110 LLVKLWTKYVPLFQN
-125 TSGTCYEWEEERT
+125 TSGLFYEWEEERS
-138 RWVLKDQYGDMRRVL
+138 RWVLKDHFGDMRRVL
-153 KWMRSGGCIVSFG
+153 RWMRAGGCIVSFG
-166 LFALILYINE
+166 LFAVILYINE

-190 MVLAEIVYFMDGLT
+190 MVLVEIVYFMDGLT
-204 ASEARTQV
+204 ASEARTSV

-217 VSLFRAN
+217 VSLFQAN

-232 GRIFPEAMLNGGA
+232 GRIFPESLLNGGA

-252 KDGSQDYLETLMASE
+252 KDGSQDYLETLMTSDE
-267 DHLRKLCGTYFQ
+267 HLRKVCGTYFQ

-311 YRDLTVYL
+311 YRDLTIYL
-319 FFAINRALMSHER
+319 FFAINRALMSHEK

-362 LWNVGVLKAQA
+362 LWQVGILKAQA
-373 SAPDVGI
+373 SSPDIGV

-463 SGASSSQFVMWDAD
+463 SGASSSQFMMWDAD
-477 SRNMHHKLFPG
+477 ARNMHHKLFPG

-494 VGSEVAMVS
+494 VGSEVAMVA
-503 LKYGVRKVSWYAY
+503 LKYGVRRVSWYAY
-516 DSFPV
+516 DSFPI

-527 AGQYYP
+527 VGQYYP

-545 HRIGEVLEFVP
+545 HRINEVLEFVP
-556 NLWGAAQSR
+556 NIWGAVQSK

-592 SFVHVIAPQYLLRE
+592 SFVNVIAPQYLLRD

-612 EIFIRDPKAIPSFA
+612 EIFIHDPKAIPSFA

-650 IEEVRTQL
+650 SEEVRTQL

-674 QIRLYFISDGVD
+674 QIRLYFIPDGVN
-686 EDLSR
+686 EDLSH
-691 LIQMKQVGFY
+691 LIKMKQIGFY
-701 DEITMDEEFHTE
+701 NEVTMEEELHTE

-790 HGRISYRQIRSYTLK
+790 HGRISYRQIRAYALRKSD
-805 ESGAE
+805 EGA
-810 TKTVVHDGI
+810 KTVVHDGI
-819 EVTSAAMNMTADT
+819 EVTSAAMNMTVDT
-832 AGFLEMHGHHDM
+832 SGFLEMHGHHDM
-844 VNARRVLLDDVPRR
+844 SNARKVLLDDVPRR

-865 LRLKL
+865 LSLKL
-870 PKISEAVRVTLC
+870 PKISGPVRVTLC

-895 NCDYLSASTALT
+895 NCEYLSASTALT
-907 SEEQEQLEGIV
+907 QEEQEQLEGIV
-918 HPLSGDIDPESIY
+918 HPLNGDIDPESIY
-931 ILEDSQLDLGM
+931 ILEDSQLDLGL
-942 IISIERNLERM
+942 IISIERNLERI

-961 DWHLERLTRPD
+961 DWHLERLIRPD
-972 ETIQQEEEQEVPL
+972 ETVQQEEEPEVPL
-985 PIPPNTPKNARQRLS
+985 PIPPHTPKNARQRLF
-1000 YRFKRWLKRVFRRKK
+1000 YRFKRWLKRIFRRKK
-1015 KENVQ
+1015 KVQ
-1020 MDETAGSQPESTEES
+1020 MDEAAEPKETIEES
-1035 GQEET
+1035 KQEA
-1040 PQPQPNAYAK
+1040 PQPNAY
-1050 SHYLLFGRE
+1050 SRSYYLLFGRQ
-1059 EMLSCLDLEETW
+1059 EMLSCLNLEETLE
-1071 TYLKTFGF
+1071 YLKTFGF
-1079 DHNILKEARENIHA
+1079 DRNILKEARENIHA
-1093 AKRNDFDP
+1093 AKRDDFDP
-1101 DDAHRCDFCARS
+1101 NDTHRCDFCARS

-1135 AVHTVEEFRH
+1135 AVHTVAEFKH
-1145 IYDITIQN
+1145 IYEITIQN

-1167 LEMVNANTL
+1167 LEMVDASTL

-1190 SSRVLGV
+1190 SERVLGV

-1318 PLR
+1318 PLK